1 MASELSARED
11 GSCSEL
17 AKPLYLQYLEKALQL
32 DQFLRQTSAIFNR
45 SISSDESEDG
55 LDDNPLLPQSGDPLM
70 QVKEEPPDTF
80 LGESSGAG
88 NSGMLN
94 THSLNGVLQ
103 PEPKSEKGSLYNFS
117 KLKKSRKWLKSIL
130 LSDDSSDTDSPSD
143 EDGEEEEEFSLSRE
157 ELHDMLRLHKYKKL
171 HQSKYSKDKELQQ
184 YQYYSA
190 GLLSTYD
197 PYYEQQRHLLG
208 PKKKKFKEEK
218 KIKGKLKKVKKKRR
232 RDEELSS
239 EESPRHH
246 HHQTKVFAKFSHDT
260 PPPGSKKKHLSIEQL
275 NARRRKVWLSI
286 VKKELP
292 KVSLANGSRSVTM
305 PENEIA
311 NQLSG
316 DLTLRAYKQK
326 ASARNLFLTNS
337 KKLAHQCMR
346 EVRRAAIQAQKNCKE
361 TLPRARRLTKE
372 MLLYW
377 KKYEKVEKEHRKRA
391 EKEALEQR
399 KLDEEMREAKRQQR
413 KLNFLITQTELY
425 AHFMSRKR
433 DIGHDGIQEEILRKL
448 EDSSTQRQIDIG
460 GGVVVNITQ
469 EDYDSNYYK
478 AQALK
483 NAEDAYQIHQARTR
497 SFDED
502 AKESRAAALRAA
514 NKSGTGFG
522 ESYSLANPSIRA
534 GEDIPQPTIFNGK
547 LKAYQLKGMNW
558 LANLYE
564 QGINGIL
571 ADEMGLGKTVQ
582 SIALLAHLAETVKFQ
597 SWCYLKIMS
606 FYFFLLFQVLPYW
619 GNPHDRKVIRKFW
632 SQKTLYT
639 QDAPFHVVI
648 TSYQLV
654 VQDVK
659 YFQRVK
665 WQYMVLDEAQALKS
679 SSSVRWKI
687 LLQFQ
692 CRNRLLLTGTPIQ
705 NTMAELWALLHF
717 IMPTLFDSHEEFNEW
732 FSKDIESHAENKSAI
747 DENQLSRLH
756 MILKPFMLR
765 RIKKDVE
772 NELSDKIEILMYC
785 QQTSRQK
792 LLYQALKNKISID
805 DLLQSSM
812 GTTQQAQTT
821 TSSLMNLVMQFRKVC
836 NHPELFERQETWSPF
851 HISLKPYQISK
862 FIYRH
867 GQIRVFNHSRD
878 RQAYSTS
885 YPIFRALNT
894 YMMLFGFVPLIF
906 RWLRVLLSPF
916 APDHIQQSL
925 FHRKGINEESCFSFL
940 RFIDVSPAEMANL
953 MNQGHLARWLAL
965 FLSLK
970 ASYRLHHMRS
980 WMETEEDKEQG
991 SCFLRNRDFLLD
1003 VNFPLSFPNL
1013 HSCTLLQNLVFSS
1026 HCKAVT
1032 GYSDHV
1038 IYRRRTATSC
1048 VRCCQVTELP
1058 SFLCMASPR
1067 VSPTDECSERYS
1079 QHLRYQAVLR
1089 YLKWRFGD
1097 REKCEQEYRLLL
1109 LYLQVT
1115 AVPLEFYCNDRS
1127 AEYER
1132 RALREGGSLEA
1143 KQCVLHGSPEL
1154 AADWLK
1160 QCSQFFPEHPGGLLG
1175 IRPQNGW
1182 SFIRIPDKE
1191 SLITDS
1197 GKLHALDLLL
1207 TRLKSQGHRVLIY
1220 SQMTRMID
1228 LLEEYMVY
1236 RKHTYMRL
1244 DGSSKISERRD
1255 MVADFQNRNDIF
1267 VFLLSTRAGGLGI
1280 NLTAADT
1287 VIFYDSDWNPTV
1299 DQQAMDRA
1307 HRLGQTKQVTV
1318 YRLICKGTIE
1328 ERILQRAKE
1337 KSEIQRMVISGGNFK
1352 PDTLKPKEVVSLLL
1366 DDEELEKKL
1375 RQRQEEKRQQEE
1387 TNRVKERKRKRE
1399 KYAEKKKKEDELDGK
1414 RKKENMN
1421 LVIPFVPSADN
1432 SNLSAD
1438 GDDSF
1443 ISVDSAMPSP
1453 FSEISISSELHMG
1466 SIPPDESSND
1476 MLVIVDDPASSAPQS
1491 RATNSPASIT
1501 GSVSDTVNGV
1511 SMQDSS
1517 LAVRGQSSRNRGRPK
1532 GGSKGGTGK
1541 GRSRKSIAGSAAAM
1555 AGAKAGAA
1563 AASAAA
1569 YAAYGYNVSKGM
1581 SASSPLQTAII
1592 RPSGLA
1598 DFGPSNASSP
1608 LSSPLSKG
1616 NSICGTPKSLNL
1628 TSSLITETSIR
1639 KQSKGAHTSGGR

>member
-1 MASELSARED
+1 MASELGARED

-70 QVKEEPPDTF
+70 QVKEEPPNSL

-143 EDGEEEEEFSLSRE
+143 EDGEEEEFSLSRE
-157 ELHDMLRLHKYKKL
+157 ELHNMLRLHKYKKL

-190 GLLSTYD
+190 GLLSTHD

-218 KIKGKLKKVKKKRR
+218 KLKGKLKKVKKKRR

-239 EESPRHH
+239 EESPRRH

-260 PPPGSKKKHLSIEQL
+260 PPPGSKKKHLTIEQL

-292 KVSLANGSRSVTM
+292 K
-305 PENEIA
+305 
-311 NQLSG
+311 
-316 DLTLRAYKQK
+316 AYKQK

-547 LKAYQLKGMNW
+547 LKGYQLKGMNW

-582 SIALLAHLAETVKFQ
+582 SIALLAHLAERENIWGPFLIISPASTLNNWHQEFARFVPKF
-597 SWCYLKIMS
+597 K
-606 FYFFLLFQVLPYW
+606 VLPYW

-812 GTTQQAQTT
+812 GTTQQAQST

-862 FIYRH
+862 FIYL
-867 GQIRVFNHSRD
+867 I
-878 RQAYSTS
+878 
-885 YPIFRALNT
+885 
-894 YMMLFGFVPLIF
+894 LFGFVAFIF

-970 ASYRLHHMRS
+970 ASYRLHHTRS
-980 WMETEEDKEQG
+980 WMETEGERQQG
-991 SCFLRNRDFLLD
+991 SCYLRNRDFLLD

-1038 IYRRRTATSC
+1038 IHRRRSATSC

-1058 SFLCMASPR
+1058 SFLCIASPR
-1067 VSPTDECSERYS
+1067 VS
-1079 QHLRYQAVLR
+1079 
-1089 YLKWRFGD
+1089 
-1097 REKCEQEYRLLL
+1097 
-1109 LYLQVT
+1109 
-1115 AVPLEFYCNDRS
+1115 
-1127 AEYER
+1127 
-1132 RALREGGSLEA
+1132 
-1143 KQCVLHGSPEL
+1143 
-1154 AADWLK
+1154 
-1160 QCSQFFPEHPGGLLG
+1160 
-1175 IRPQNGW
+1175 
-1182 SFIRIPDKE
+1182 
-1191 SLITDS
+1191 
-1197 GKLHALDLLL
+1197 
-1207 TRLKSQGHRVLIY
+1207 
-1220 SQMTRMID
+1220 
-1228 LLEEYMVY
+1228 
-1236 RKHTYMRL
+1236 
-1244 DGSSKISERRD
+1244 
-1255 MVADFQNRNDIF
+1255 
-1267 VFLLSTRAGGLGI
+1267 
-1280 NLTAADT
+1280 
-1287 VIFYDSDWNPTV
+1287 
-1299 DQQAMDRA
+1299 
-1307 HRLGQTKQVTV
+1307 
-1318 YRLICKGTIE
+1318 
-1328 ERILQRAKE
+1328 
-1337 KSEIQRMVISGGNFK
+1337 
-1352 PDTLKPKEVVSLLL
+1352 
-1366 DDEELEKKL
+1366 
-1375 RQRQEEKRQQEE
+1375 
-1387 TNRVKERKRKRE
+1387 
-1399 KYAEKKKKEDELDGK
+1399 
-1414 RKKENMN
+1414 
-1421 LVIPFVPSADN
+1421 
-1432 SNLSAD
+1432 
-1438 GDDSF
+1438 
-1443 ISVDSAMPSP
+1443 
-1453 FSEISISSELHMG
+1453 
-1466 SIPPDESSND
+1466 
-1476 MLVIVDDPASSAPQS
+1476 
-1491 RATNSPASIT
+1491 
-1501 GSVSDTVNGV
+1501 
-1511 SMQDSS
+1511 
-1517 LAVRGQSSRNRGRPK
+1517 
-1532 GGSKGGTGK
+1532 
-1541 GRSRKSIAGSAAAM
+1541 
-1555 AGAKAGAA
+1555 
-1563 AASAAA
+1563 
-1569 YAAYGYNVSKGM
+1569 
-1581 SASSPLQTAII
+1581 
-1592 RPSGLA
+1592 
-1598 DFGPSNASSP
+1598 
-1608 LSSPLSKG
+1608 
-1616 NSICGTPKSLNL
+1616 
-1628 TSSLITETSIR
+1628 
-1639 KQSKGAHTSGGR
+1639 

>member
-1 MASELSARED
+1 MASELGARED

-70 QVKEEPPDTF
+70 QVKEDPPNSL

-157 ELHDMLRLHKYKKL
+157 ELHNMLRLHKYKKL

-190 GLLSTYD
+190 GLLSTHD

-218 KIKGKLKKVKKKRR
+218 KLKGKLKKVKKKRR

-239 EESPRHH
+239 EESPRRH

-260 PPPGSKKKHLSIEQL
+260 PPPGSKKKHLTIEQL

-292 KVSLANGSRSVTM
+292 K
-305 PENEIA
+305 
-311 NQLSG
+311 
-316 DLTLRAYKQK
+316 AYKQK

-547 LKAYQLKGMNW
+547 LKGYQLKGMNW

-582 SIALLAHLAETVKFQ
+582 SIALLAHLAERENIWGPFLIISPASTLNNWHQEFARFVPKF
-597 SWCYLKIMS
+597 K
-606 FYFFLLFQVLPYW
+606 VLPYW

-878 RQAYSTS
+878 R
-885 YPIFRALNT
+885 
-894 YMMLFGFVPLIF
+894 
-906 RWLRVLLSPF
+906 WLRVLLSPF
-916 APDHIQQSL
+916 APDYIQQSL

-980 WMETEEDKEQG
+980 WMETEGEIQQG
-991 SCFLRNRDFLLD
+991 SRCLRNRDFLLD

-1038 IYRRRTATSC
+1038 IHRRRSATSC

-1058 SFLCMASPR
+1058 SFLSIASPR
-1067 VSPTDECSERYS
+1067 
-1079 QHLRYQAVLR
+1079 
-1089 YLKWRFGD
+1089 
-1097 REKCEQEYRLLL
+1097 
-1109 LYLQVT
+1109 VT

-1132 RALREGGSLEA
+1132 RALKEGGSLEA
-1143 KQCVLHGSPEL
+1143 KQCVLNGAPEL

-1160 QCSQFFPEHPGGLLG
+1160 QCSQFFPEYPGGLLG

-1414 RKKENMN
+1414 RKKEAMN

-1466 SIPPDESSND
+1466 SIPPDESSSD

-1501 GSVSDTVNGV
+1501 GSVSDTMNGV
-1511 SMQDSS
+1511 SMQDTP
-1517 LAVRGQSSRNRGRPK
+1517 LTGRGQSGRSRGRPK
-1532 GGSKGGTGK
+1532 GSGSGSKGGTGK

-1598 DFGPSNASSP
+1598 DFGPSSASSP

-1616 NSICGTPKSLNL
+1616 NSVCGTPKSLNL
-1628 TSSLITETSIR
+1628 TSSLISETPIR

>member
-1 MASELSARED
+1 MASELGARED

-70 QVKEEPPDTF
+70 QVKEEPPNSL
-80 LGESSGAG
+80 LGEPSGAG

-157 ELHDMLRLHKYKKL
+157 ELHNMLRLHKYKKL
-171 HQSKYSKDKELQQ
+171 HQSKYSKDKE
-184 YQYYSA
+184 
-190 GLLSTYD
+190 
-197 PYYEQQRHLLG
+197 
-208 PKKKKFKEEK
+208 
-218 KIKGKLKKVKKKRR
+218 
-232 RDEELSS
+232 
-239 EESPRHH
+239 
-246 HHQTKVFAKFSHDT
+246 
-260 PPPGSKKKHLSIEQL
+260 
-275 NARRRKVWLSI
+275 
-286 VKKELP
+286 
-292 KVSLANGSRSVTM
+292 
-305 PENEIA
+305 
-311 NQLSG
+311 
-316 DLTLRAYKQK
+316 AYKQK

-337 KKLAHQCMR
+337 KK
-346 EVRRAAIQAQKNCKE
+346 
-361 TLPRARRLTKE
+361 
-372 MLLYW
+372 
-377 KKYEKVEKEHRKRA
+377 
-391 EKEALEQR
+391 
-399 KLDEEMREAKRQQR
+399 AKRQQR

-547 LKAYQLKGMNW
+547 LKGYQLKGMNW

-564 QGINGIL
+564 QRENIWGPFLIISPASTLNNWHQEF
-571 ADEMGLGKTVQ
+571 ARFVP
-582 SIALLAHLAETVKFQ
+582 KF
-597 SWCYLKIMS
+597 K
-606 FYFFLLFQVLPYW
+606 
-619 GNPHDRKVIRKFW
+619 
-632 SQKTLYT
+632 KTLYT

-705 NTMAELWALLHF
+705 NTMAE
-717 IMPTLFDSHEEFNEW
+717 
-732 FSKDIESHAENKSAI
+732 
-747 DENQLSRLH
+747 
-756 MILKPFMLR
+756 
-765 RIKKDVE
+765 
-772 NELSDKIEILMYC
+772 IEILMYC

-821 TSSLMNLVMQFRKVC
+821 TSSLMNLVMQFRK
-836 NHPELFERQETWSPF
+836 
-851 HISLKPYQISK
+851 
-862 FIYRH
+862 
-867 GQIRVFNHSRD
+867 
-878 RQAYSTS
+878 
-885 YPIFRALNT
+885 
-894 YMMLFGFVPLIF
+894 
-906 RWLRVLLSPF
+906 
-916 APDHIQQSL
+916 
-925 FHRKGINEESCFSFL
+925 
-940 RFIDVSPAEMANL
+940 
-953 MNQGHLARWLAL
+953 
-965 FLSLK
+965 
-970 ASYRLHHMRS
+970 
-980 WMETEEDKEQG
+980 
-991 SCFLRNRDFLLD
+991 
-1003 VNFPLSFPNL
+1003 
-1013 HSCTLLQNLVFSS
+1013 NLVFSS

-1032 GYSDHV
+1032 GYTDHV
-1038 IYRRRTATSC
+1038 IHRRRSATSC

-1067 VSPTDECSERYS
+1067 
-1079 QHLRYQAVLR
+1079 
-1089 YLKWRFGD
+1089 
-1097 REKCEQEYRLLL
+1097 
-1109 LYLQVT
+1109 VT

-1143 KQCVLHGSPEL
+1143 KQCVLHGAPEL
-1154 AADWLK
+1154 AAEWLK
-1160 QCSQFFPEHPGGLLG
+1160 QCSQFFPEYPGGLLG

-1228 LLEEYMVY
+1228 LLE
-1236 RKHTYMRL
+1236 K
-1244 DGSSKISERRD
+1244 
-1255 MVADFQNRNDIF
+1255 F
-1267 VFLLSTRAGGLGI
+1267 GG
-1280 NLTAADT
+1280 
-1287 VIFYDSDWNPTV
+1287 
-1299 DQQAMDRA
+1299 
-1307 HRLGQTKQVTV
+1307 HK
-1318 YRLICKGTIE
+1318 
-1328 ERILQRAKE
+1328 
-1337 KSEIQRMVISGGNFK
+1337 
-1352 PDTLKPKEVVSLLL
+1352 
-1366 DDEELEKKL
+1366 
-1375 RQRQEEKRQQEE
+1375 
-1387 TNRVKERKRKRE
+1387 
-1399 KYAEKKKKEDELDGK
+1399 
-1414 RKKENMN
+1414 
-1421 LVIPFVPSADN
+1421 
-1432 SNLSAD
+1432 
-1438 GDDSF
+1438 
-1443 ISVDSAMPSP
+1443 
-1453 FSEISISSELHMG
+1453 
-1466 SIPPDESSND
+1466 
-1476 MLVIVDDPASSAPQS
+1476 
-1491 RATNSPASIT
+1491 
-1501 GSVSDTVNGV
+1501 
-1511 SMQDSS
+1511 
-1517 LAVRGQSSRNRGRPK
+1517 
-1532 GGSKGGTGK
+1532 
-1541 GRSRKSIAGSAAAM
+1541 
-1555 AGAKAGAA
+1555 
-1563 AASAAA
+1563 
-1569 YAAYGYNVSKGM
+1569 
-1581 SASSPLQTAII
+1581 
-1592 RPSGLA
+1592 
-1598 DFGPSNASSP
+1598 
-1608 LSSPLSKG
+1608 
-1616 NSICGTPKSLNL
+1616 
-1628 TSSLITETSIR
+1628 
-1639 KQSKGAHTSGGR
+1639 

>member
-1 MASELSARED
+1 MALDLDETED
-11 GSCSEL
+11 GVFTKL
-17 AKPLYLQYLEKALQL
+17 AKPLHLQYLEKSLKL
-32 DQFLRQTSAIFNR
+32 DAFLRQTAALFNR
-45 SISSDESEDG
+45 NISSDDSDDG
-55 LDDNPLLPQSGDPLM
+55 LEEDHSLTPSDTCGPLLR
-70 QVKEEPPDTF
+70 VKEEPLDSGERGEPCGAAGLGSLPDSRSF
-80 LGESSGAG
+80 NGA
-88 NSGMLN
+88 LL
-94 THSLNGVLQ
+94 HEQKVD
-103 PEPKSEKGSLYNFS
+103 KASLYNFT
-117 KLKKSRKWLKSIL
+117 KLKKSRKWLKSVL
-130 LSDDSSDTDSPSD
+130 LSDDTTDSDSNSD
-143 EDGEEEEEFSLSRE
+143 DEEFTLSKE
-157 ELHDMLRLHKYKKL
+157 ELHDMLRLHKHNKL
-171 HQSKYSKDKELQQ
+171 HQSKFHTDRELQQ

-190 GLLSTYD
+190 GLLSTHD
-197 PYYEQQRHLLG
+197 PFYEQQRHLLG
-208 PKKKKFKEEK
+208 PKKKKIKDEK
-218 KIKGKLKKVKKKRR
+218 KLKAKLKKVKKKKK
-232 RDEELSS
+232 RDEEFST
-239 EESPRHH
+239 EGRIY
-246 HHQTKVFAKFSHDT
+246 TNKIFAKFSHDA
-260 PPPGSKKKHLSIEQL
+260 PLPVSKKKHLTIEQL
-275 NARRRKVWLSI
+275 NARRRKVWLTI
-286 VKKELP
+286 AKKENP
-292 KVSLANGSRSVTM
+292 KAF
-305 PENEIA
+305 
-311 NQLSG
+311 
-316 DLTLRAYKQK
+316 KQK
-326 ASARNLFLTNS
+326 ASARNFVLTNA

-425 AHFMSRKR
+425 AHFMSRKHNA
-433 DIGHDGIQEEILRKL
+433 GNDGKQEEILRKL
-448 EDSSTQRQIDIG
+448 EDNSTYRQIDVG
-460 GGVVVNITQ
+460 GGVMVNVGQ
-469 EDYDSNYYK
+469 EEYDSDYYK
-478 AQALK
+478 TQALR
-483 NAEDAYQIHQARTR
+483 NAEEAFQIHQARTR
-497 SFDED
+497 LFDEE
-502 AKESRAAALRAA
+502 AKDSRCASLRASNSA
-514 NKSGTGFG
+514 GSGFG
-522 ESYSLANPSIRA
+522 ESYSLSNPSIRA
-534 GEDIPQPTIFNGK
+534 GDDIPQPTLFNGK
-547 LKAYQLKGMNW
+547 LKGYQLKGMNW

-582 SIALLAHLAETVKFQ
+582 SIALLAHLAERDNIWGPFLIISPASTLNNWHQEFTRFVPKF
-597 SWCYLKIMS
+597 K
-606 FYFFLLFQVLPYW
+606 VLPYW

-679 SSSVRWKI
+679 STSVRWKI

-785 QQTSRQK
+785 QLTSRQK
-792 LLYQALKNKISID
+792 LLYQALKNKISIE

-812 GTTQQAQTT
+812 GTAQQAQNT

-836 NHPELFERQETWSPF
+836 NHPDLFERQETRSPF
-851 HISLKPYQISK
+851 HMFLKPYVMSK
-862 FIYRH
+862 FLFRQGLIST
-867 GQIRVFNHSRD
+867 FNQCRT
-878 RQAYSTS
+878 RLLQ
-885 YPIFRALNT
+885 
-894 YMMLFGFVPLIF
+894 VP
-906 RWLRVLLSPF
+906 LSPF
-916 APDHIQQSL
+916 SPQHIHQSL
-925 FHRKGINEESCFSFL
+925 FHRKGNDESSCFSFL
-940 RFIDVSPAEMANL
+940 RFIDVSPAEMSNMML
-953 MNQGHLARWLAL
+953 QGTVVRWLAL

-970 ASYRLHHMRS
+970 SSYRLYLQRLWS
-980 WMETEEDKEQG
+980 VEEEEPKAK
-991 SCFLRNRDFLLD
+991 SKFLSNRDLVLWL
-1003 VNFPLSFPNL
+1003 NHPTSFPSAQN
-1013 HSCTLLQNLVFSS
+1013 SPVLQELVFTS
-1026 HCKAVT
+1026 HSPTVV
-1032 GYSDHV
+1032 SHNDVV
-1038 IYRRRTATSC
+1038 IHRRKSATSV
-1048 VRCCQVTELP
+1048 VRPCQATELP
-1058 SFLCMASPR
+1058 KFVFTY
-1067 VSPTDECSERYS
+1067 VSR
-1079 QHLRYQAVLR
+1079 
-1089 YLKWRFGD
+1089 
-1097 REKCEQEYRLLL
+1097 
-1109 LYLQVT
+1109 VT
-1115 AVPLEFYCNDRS
+1115 AVPMERYCNDRS
-1127 AEYER
+1127 AEYEWR
-1132 RALREGGSLEA
+1132 VTREGGSTTA
-1143 KQCVLHGSPEL
+1143 KQCFLYGSPEL
-1154 AADWLK
+1154 AASWTGRL
-1160 QCSQFFPEHPGGLLG
+1160 QAFFPSRPGGVVALHP
-1175 IRPQNGW
+1175 RHGW

-1191 SLITDS
+1191 TLITDS
-1197 GKLHALDLLL
+1197 GKLHTLDLLL

-1255 MVADFQNRNDIF
+1255 MVADFQSRTDIF

-1387 TNRVKERKRKRE
+1387 CNKVKDRKRKRE
-1399 KYAEKKKKEDELDGK
+1399 KYAEKKKEDEVDIKK
-1414 RKKENMN
+1414 RKEGVNI
-1421 LVIPFVPSADN
+1421 VIPFVPSADN

-1453 FSEISISSELHMG
+1453 FSEISLSSELQPG

-1476 MLVIVDDPASSAPQS
+1476 MLVIVDDPMSSAPQS
-1491 RATNSPASIT
+1491 RATNSPASVT
-1501 GSVSDTVNGV
+1501 GSVSDNMNGV
-1511 SMQDSS
+1511 STQDTSS
-1517 LAVRGQSSRNRGRPK
+1517 PGRGRSGRSRGRPK
-1532 GGSKGGTGK
+1532 GSGGGTKTAGK
-1541 GRSRKSIAGSAAAM
+1541 GRSRKSTAGSAAAM
-1555 AGAKAGAA
+1555 AGAMAGAA

-1569 YAAYGYNVSKGM
+1569 YAAYGYSVSKGIPAG
-1581 SASSPLQTAII
+1581 SALQPSLARSSGASSFVPT
-1592 RPSGLA
+1592 GT
-1598 DFGPSNASSP
+1598 SSP
-1608 LSSPLSKG
+1608 LSSPQAKSGAVPPSPQTLSYTSTHNPPTPTRKSKG
-1616 NSICGTPKSLNL
+1616 PTTP
-1628 TSSLITETSIR
+1628 
-1639 KQSKGAHTSGGR
+1639 GGR

>member
-1 MASELSARED
+1 MASEQGGGGDAAYSK
-11 GSCSEL
+11 L
-17 AKPLYLQYLEKALQL
+17 AKPLHLQFLERSLKL
-32 DQFLRQTSAIFNR
+32 DAFLRQTANIFNQDV
-45 SISSDESEDG
+45 SSDDS
-55 LDDNPLLPQSGDPLM
+55 DDALGEGPSLAPSNPHAPLLA
-70 QVKEEPPDTF
+70 VKEEPLDP
-80 LGESSGAG
+80 GEGPKGQCGGGLTECGA
-88 NSGMLN
+88 
-94 THSLNGVLQ
+94 LNGALLQ
-103 PEPKSEKGSLYNFS
+103 EHKADKASLYNFS
-117 KLKKSRKWLKSIL
+117 KLKKSRKWLKGIL
-130 LSDDSSDTDSPSD
+130 LSDDTTDSDSD
-143 EDGEEEEEFSLSRE
+143 SDDSDFSLSRE
-157 ELHDMLRLHKYKKL
+157 ELHDMLRLHKFIKL
-171 HQSKYSKDKELQQ
+171 HQSRFHADRELQQ
-184 YQYYSA
+184 YQYYST
-190 GLLSTYD
+190 GLLSTHD
-197 PYYEQQRHLLG
+197 PFYEQQRHLLG
-208 PKKKKFKEEK
+208 PKKKKIKEEK
-218 KIKGKLKKVKKKRR
+218 KFKAKLKKMKKKKKRGEDFSAEGR
-232 RDEELSS
+232 
-239 EESPRHH
+239 PYV
-246 HHQTKVFAKFSHDT
+246 TKIFAKFSHDAPLPMT
-260 PPPGSKKKHLSIEQL
+260 KKKHLTIEQL
-275 NARRRKVWLSI
+275 NARRRKVWLTI
-286 VKKELP
+286 AKKENP
-292 KVSLANGSRSVTM
+292 KAF
-305 PENEIA
+305 
-311 NQLSG
+311 
-316 DLTLRAYKQK
+316 KQK
-326 ASARNLFLTNS
+326 ASAKNFVLTNA

-425 AHFMSRKR
+425 AHFMGGKQKAAGG
-433 DIGHDGIQEEILRKL
+433 DCAQEEILRKL
-448 EDSSTQRQIDIG
+448 EDNTAQRQIDIG
-460 GGVVVNITQ
+460 GGVMVNVGQ
-469 EDYDSNYYK
+469 EDYDSEYYK
-478 AQALK
+478 AQALR
-483 NAEDAYQIHQARTR
+483 NAKEAYQIHQARTR
-497 SFDED
+497 LFDEE
-502 AKESRAAALRAA
+502 AKDSRSASLHVASA
-514 NKSGTGFG
+514 SGSGFG
-522 ESYSLANPSIRA
+522 ESYSLSNPSIQA

-547 LKAYQLKGMNW
+547 LKGYQLKGMNW

-582 SIALLAHLAETVKFQ
+582 SIALLAHLAERDNIWGPFLIISPASTLNNWHQEFTRFVPKF
-597 SWCYLKIMS
+597 K
-606 FYFFLLFQVLPYW
+606 VLPYW

-639 QDAPFHVVI
+639 QNAPFHVVI

-772 NELSDKIEILMYC
+772 NELSDKIEILTYC
-785 QQTSRQK
+785 QLTSRQR
-792 LLYQALKNKISID
+792 LLYQALKNKISIE

-812 GTTQQAQTT
+812 GTAQQAHST

-836 NHPELFERQETWSPF
+836 NHPDLFERQETRSPF
-851 HISLKPYQISK
+851 HMSLRPFIMSK
-862 FIYRH
+862 FL
-867 GQIRVFNHSRD
+867 F
-878 RQAYSTS
+878 RQGLLCSSSQWRTK
-885 YPIFRALNT
+885 L
-894 YMMLFGFVPLIF
+894 LQ
-906 RWLRVLLSPF
+906 VLLSPF
-916 APDHIQQSL
+916 SPHHIQQSL
-925 FHRKGINEESCFSFL
+925 FHRKSDNEGSCFSFL
-940 RFIDVSPAEMANL
+940 RFIDVSPAEMSNIML
-953 MNQGHLARWLAL
+953 QGTLVRWLAL

-970 ASYRLHHMRS
+970 SAYRLHHRRL
-980 WMETEEDKEQG
+980 WAVEGEDEEHEGEKKTGGNLRPNSQ
-991 SCFLRNRDFLLD
+991 FLSDRDFLLWM
-1003 VNFPLSFPNL
+1003 NRPTSFPNTRD
-1013 HSCTLLQNLVFSS
+1013 SPVFQDLVFTAYRPGLIG
-1026 HCKAVT
+1026 HKDVLI
-1032 GYSDHV
+1032 H
-1038 IYRRRTATSC
+1038 RRRCSSSTRRPCQPIEPPKFLLTA
-1048 VRCCQVTELP
+1048 V
-1058 SFLCMASPR
+1058 PR
-1067 VSPTDECSERYS
+1067 
-1079 QHLRYQAVLR
+1079 
-1089 YLKWRFGD
+1089 
-1097 REKCEQEYRLLL
+1097 
-1109 LYLQVT
+1109 VT
-1115 AVPLEFYCNDRS
+1115 AVPIEHYCADRS
-1127 AEYER
+1127 AEYEWR
-1132 RALREGGSLEA
+1132 VSREGGSLAA
-1143 KQCVLHGSPEL
+1143 KQCFLYGSPEL
-1154 AADWLK
+1154 ACAWAAR
-1160 QCSQFFPEHPGGLLG
+1160 SQAFHPQWPGGVMALYP
-1175 IRPQNGW
+1175 RHDW

-1191 SLITDS
+1191 TLITDS
-1197 GKLHALDLLL
+1197 GKLHTLDLLL

-1255 MVADFQNRNDIF
+1255 MVADFQSRTDIF

-1375 RQRQEEKRQQEE
+1375 RLRQEEKRQQEE
-1387 TNRVKERKRKRE
+1387 SSKVKDRKRKRE
-1399 KYAEKKKKEDELDGK
+1399 KYAEKRKKEDDLDAKK
-1414 RKKENMN
+1414 RKEGVN
-1421 LVIPFVPSADN
+1421 LVIPYAPSADN

-1443 ISVDSAMPSP
+1443 ISVDMDSAMPSP
-1453 FSEISISSELHMG
+1453 FSEISLSSELQPG

-1476 MLVIVDDPASSAPQS
+1476 MLVIVDEPVSSAPQS
-1491 RATNSPASIT
+1491 RATNSPASVT
-1501 GSVSDTVNGV
+1501 GSVSDNMNGV
-1511 SMQDSS
+1511 SVQDVSS
-1517 LAVRGQSSRNRGRPK
+1517 PGRGRSGRSRGRPR
-1532 GGSKGGTGK
+1532 GSGGTGK
-1541 GRSRKSIAGSAAAM
+1541 SGKKGRGRKSTAGSAAAM
-1555 AGAKAGAA
+1555 AGAMAGAA

-1569 YAAYGYNVSKGM
+1569 YAAYGYSVSKGLPT
-1581 SASSPLQTAII
+1581 SGTLQPTLARSTPTPSFNPSSTSSPQAKGSTVHPSSQTLAFGTSHVHHPPS
-1592 RPSGLA
+1592 RRGKAPSG
-1598 DFGPSNASSP
+1598 
-1608 LSSPLSKG
+1608 
-1616 NSICGTPKSLNL
+1616 
-1628 TSSLITETSIR
+1628 
-1639 KQSKGAHTSGGR
+1639 HGGR

>member
-1 MASELSARED
+1 MASELEATED
-11 GSCSEL
+11 GSSTDL
-17 AKPLYLQYLEKALQL
+17 AKPLYLQYLERALRL
-32 DQFLRQTSAIFNR
+32 DQFLRQTSAVFNR

-55 LDDNPLLPQSGDPLM
+55 LDETPLLPEAEDPSL
-70 QVKEEPPDTF
+70 QVKEEPMSPL
-80 LGESSGAG
+80 LGEPSGDGSTDLLSVHA
-88 NSGMLN
+88 
-94 THSLNGVLQ
+94 LNGILK
-103 PEPKSEKGSLYNFS
+103 PEPKSERGSFYNFS
-117 KLKKSRKWLKSIL
+117 KLKKSRKWLKNIL
-130 LSDDSSDTDSPSD
+130 LSEDSSDTDSLSE
-143 EDGEEEEEFSLSRE
+143 EDEEEFSLSKE
-157 ELHDMLRLHKYKKL
+157 ELHDMLRIHKYKKL
-171 HQSKYSKDKELQQ
+171 HQSKYLKDKELHQ

-190 GLLSTYD
+190 GLLSTHD
-197 PYYEQQRHLLG
+197 PFYEQQRHFLG
-208 PKKKKFKEEK
+208 PRKKKIKEEK
-218 KIKGKLKKVKKKRR
+218 KFKAKLKKVKKKRR
-232 RDEELSS
+232 REEDLSEDEL
-239 EESPRHH
+239 PRRHH
-246 HHQTKVFAKFSHDT
+246 HTKVFAKFSHDAPT
-260 PPPGSKKKHLSIEQL
+260 PVGKKKHLTLEQL
-275 NARRRKVWLSI
+275 NARRRKVWQMI

-292 KVSLANGSRSVTM
+292 K
-305 PENEIA
+305 
-311 NQLSG
+311 
-316 DLTLRAYKQK
+316 AYKQK
-326 ASARNLFLTNS
+326 VSARNLLLTNS

-372 MLLYW
+372 MSLYW
-377 KKYEKVEKEHRKRA
+377 KKYDKVEKEHRKRA

-425 AHFMSRKR
+425 AHFVSRKR
-433 DIGHDGIQEEILRKL
+433 ESGPDGIQEEILRKL
-448 EDSSTQRQIDIG
+448 EDSSSQEQVGAG
-460 GGVVVNITQ
+460 GSYLHLSQ
-469 EDYDSNYYK
+469 MDYDSDYYK
-478 AQALK
+478 SQALK
-483 NAEDAYQIHQARTR
+483 NAEEAFRIHQAQTR

-502 AKESRAAALRAA
+502 AKESRAAAQRVAIKLE
-514 NKSGTGFG
+514 SGFG

-547 LKAYQLKGMNW
+547 LKGYQLKGMNW

-582 SIALLAHLAETVKFQ
+582 SIALLAHLAERENIWGPFLIISPASTLNNWHQEFSRFVPKF
-597 SWCYLKIMS
+597 K
-606 FYFFLLFQVLPYW
+606 VLPYW
-619 GNPHDRKVIRKFW
+619 GSPHERKVIRKFW
-632 SQKTLYT
+632 GQKTLYT
-639 QDAPFHVVI
+639 QEAPFHVVI

-717 IMPTLFDSHEEFNEW
+717 IMPTLFDSHDEFSEW

-785 QQTSRQK
+785 SLTTRQK

-812 GTTQQAQTT
+812 GTAQQAQNT

-836 NHPELFERQETWSPF
+836 NHSELFERQETWSPF
-851 HISLKPYQISK
+851 HFSLRPYQISK
-862 FIYRH
+862 FLFRH
-867 GQIRVFNHSRD
+867 GNINCLNWSR
-878 RQAYSTS
+878 
-885 YPIFRALNT
+885 N
-894 YMMLFGFVPLIF
+894 
-906 RWLRVLLSPF
+906 RWLRVMLSPF

-925 FHRKGINEESCFSFL
+925 FHRNGSDKESCFSFL
-940 RFIDVSPAEMANL
+940 RFIDVCPAEIGNL
-953 MNQGHLARWLAL
+953 MLRGHLARWLAL

-970 ASYRLHHMRS
+970 AAYRLHNARVWDEGSQSDSLNSYLTNRS
-980 WMETEEDKEQG
+980 LILW
-991 SCFLRNRDFLLD
+991 
-1003 VNFPLSFPNL
+1003 VNFALSFPNL
-1013 HSCTLLQNLVFSS
+1013 HSSSTLQELVFTS
-1026 HCKAVT
+1026 HCRPISGRGDYVLHGRKSGQSQVL
-1032 GYSDHV
+1032 H
-1038 IYRRRTATSC
+1038 
-1048 VRCCQVTELP
+1048 CQITQFP
-1058 SFLCMASPR
+1058 SFLYVASP
-1067 VSPTDECSERYS
+1067 
-1079 QHLRYQAVLR
+1079 L
-1089 YLKWRFGD
+1089 
-1097 REKCEQEYRLLL
+1097 
-1109 LYLQVT
+1109 VT
-1115 AVPLEFYCNDRS
+1115 ASPIDIYCNDRS

-1132 RALREGGSLEA
+1132 REFREGGGPVSR
-1143 KQCVLHGSPEL
+1143 QCLMFGAPEL
-1154 AADWLK
+1154 YADWPKRQL
-1160 QCSQFFPEHPGGLLG
+1160 QFFPASPGGLMT
-1175 IRPQNGW
+1175 IKPCNGW
-1182 SFIRIPDKE
+1182 SYIKIPDKE

-1197 GKLHALDLLL
+1197 GKLYALDLLL
-1207 TRLKSQGHRVLIY
+1207 TRLKSHGHRVLIY

-1255 MVADFQNRNDIF
+1255 MVADFQSRTDIF

-1337 KSEIQRMVISGGNFK
+1337 KSEIQRVVISGGNFK

-1387 TNRVKERKRKRE
+1387 TNKVKERKRKRE
-1399 KYAEKKKKEDELDGK
+1399 KYAEKKKKEDEVDGR
-1414 RKKENMN
+1414 RKKDGGN
-1421 LVIPFVPSADN
+1421 LVIPFLPSADN

-1438 GDDSF
+1438 GEDSF

-1453 FSEISISSELHMG
+1453 FSEISISSELHTG
-1466 SIPPDESSND
+1466 SIAPDESSND
-1476 MLVIVDDPASSAPQS
+1476 MLVIVDDPSSSAQQS
-1491 RATNSPASIT
+1491 RGTNSPASIT
-1501 GSVSDTVNGV
+1501 GSVSENLNGISNQETPNSARVN
-1511 SMQDSS
+1511 
-1517 LAVRGQSSRNRGRPK
+1517 SSRNRGRAK
-1532 GGSKGGTGK
+1532 AGANSSKGGK
-1541 GRSRKSIAGSAAAM
+1541 SRSRKSTAGSAAAI
-1555 AGAKAGAA
+1555 AGAMAGAA

-1569 YAAYGYNVSKGM
+1569 YAAYGYNVSKGLP
-1581 SASSPLQTAII
+1581 ASSPLQTSLL
-1592 RPSGLA
+1592 RTSGIS
-1598 DFGPSNASSP
+1598 DFGPINTSSP
-1608 LSSPLSKG
+1608 INSPLSKG
-1616 NSICGTPKSLNL
+1616 TPKINNPIGLAPETPTRRHGK
-1628 TSSLITETSIR
+1628 TSSTP
-1639 KQSKGAHTSGGR
+1639 GGL

>member
-1 MASELSARED
+1 MS
-11 GSCSEL
+11 
-17 AKPLYLQYLEKALQL
+17 
-32 DQFLRQTSAIFNR
+32 F
-45 SISSDESEDG
+45 SD
-55 LDDNPLLPQSGDPLM
+55 
-70 QVKEEPPDTF
+70 
-80 LGESSGAG
+80 
-88 NSGMLN
+88 
-94 THSLNGVLQ
+94 
-103 PEPKSEKGSLYNFS
+103 
-117 KLKKSRKWLKSIL
+117 
-130 LSDDSSDTDSPSD
+130 
-143 EDGEEEEEFSLSRE
+143 
-157 ELHDMLRLHKYKKL
+157 
-171 HQSKYSKDKELQQ
+171 
-184 YQYYSA
+184 
-190 GLLSTYD
+190 
-197 PYYEQQRHLLG
+197 
-208 PKKKKFKEEK
+208 
-218 KIKGKLKKVKKKRR
+218 
-232 RDEELSS
+232 
-239 EESPRHH
+239 
-246 HHQTKVFAKFSHDT
+246 
-260 PPPGSKKKHLSIEQL
+260 
-275 NARRRKVWLSI
+275 
-286 VKKELP
+286 
-292 KVSLANGSRSVTM
+292 
-305 PENEIA
+305 
-311 NQLSG
+311 
-316 DLTLRAYKQK
+316 
-326 ASARNLFLTNS
+326 
-337 KKLAHQCMR
+337 
-346 EVRRAAIQAQKNCKE
+346 
-361 TLPRARRLTKE
+361 
-372 MLLYW
+372 
-377 KKYEKVEKEHRKRA
+377 
-391 EKEALEQR
+391 
-399 KLDEEMREAKRQQR
+399 
-413 KLNFLITQTELY
+413 
-425 AHFMSRKR
+425 
-433 DIGHDGIQEEILRKL
+433 
-448 EDSSTQRQIDIG
+448 
-460 GGVVVNITQ
+460 
-469 EDYDSNYYK
+469 
-478 AQALK
+478 
-483 NAEDAYQIHQARTR
+483 QARTR

-547 LKAYQLKGMNW
+547 LKGYQLKGMNW

-582 SIALLAHLAETVKFQ
+582 SIALLAHLAERENIWGPFLIISPASTLNNWHQEFARFVPKF
-597 SWCYLKIMS
+597 K
-606 FYFFLLFQVLPYW
+606 VLPYW

-878 RQAYSTS
+878 R
-885 YPIFRALNT
+885 
-894 YMMLFGFVPLIF
+894 
-906 RWLRVLLSPF
+906 WLRVLLSPF

-980 WMETEEDKEQG
+980 WVETEGEKQQV
-991 SCFLRNRDFLLD
+991 SHCLRSRDFLLD

-1038 IYRRRTATSC
+1038 IHRRRSATSC

-1058 SFLCMASPR
+1058 SFLCIASPR
-1067 VSPTDECSERYS
+1067 
-1079 QHLRYQAVLR
+1079 
-1089 YLKWRFGD
+1089 
-1097 REKCEQEYRLLL
+1097 
-1109 LYLQVT
+1109 VT

-1132 RALREGGSLEA
+1132 RALKEGGSLEA
-1143 KQCVLHGSPEL
+1143 KQCVLHGAPEL
-1154 AADWLK
+1154 AAAWLK
-1160 QCSQFFPEHPGGLLG
+1160 QSSQFFPGHPGGLLG

-1414 RKKENMN
+1414 RKKEGMN

-1466 SIPPDESSND
+1466 SIPPDESSSD

-1501 GSVSDTVNGV
+1501 GSVSDTINGI
-1511 SMQDSS
+1511 SMQDTS
-1517 LAVRGQSSRNRGRPK
+1517 LTGRGQSCRSRGRPK
-1532 GGSKGGTGK
+1532 GAGGGSKGGTGK

-1598 DFGPSNASSP
+1598 DFGPSSASSP

-1616 NSICGTPKSLNL
+1616 NSVCGTPKSLNL
-1628 TSSLITETSIR
+1628 TSSLISETPIR

>member
-1 MASELSARED
+1 MASELGARDD
-11 GSCSEL
+11 GGCTEL
-17 AKPLYLQYLEKALQL
+17 AKPLYLQYLERALRL
-32 DQFLRQTSAIFNR
+32 DHFLRQTSAIFNR
-45 SISSDESEDG
+45 NISSDDSEDG
-55 LDDNPLLPQSGDPLM
+55 LDDSNPLLPQSGDPLI
-70 QVKEEPPDTF
+70 QVKEEPPNSL
-80 LGESSGAG
+80 LGETSGAG
-88 NSGMLN
+88 SSGMLN
-94 THSLNGVLQ
+94 TYSLNGVLQ
-103 PEPKSEKGSLYNFS
+103 SESKCDKGNLYNFS

-130 LSDDSSDTDSPSD
+130 LSDESSEADSQS
-143 EDGEEEEEFSLSRE
+143 EDDDEEELNLSRE
-157 ELHDMLRLHKYKKL
+157 ELHNMLRLHKYKKL
-171 HQSKYSKDKELQQ
+171 HQNKYSKDKELQQ

-197 PYYEQQRHLLG
+197 PFYEQQRHLLG

-218 KIKGKLKKVKKKRR
+218 KLKAKLKKVKKKRR

-239 EESPRHH
+239 EESPRRH
-246 HHQTKVFAKFSHDT
+246 HHQTKVFAKFSHDA
-260 PPPGSKKKHLSIEQL
+260 PPPGTKKKHLSIEQL

-292 KVSLANGSRSVTM
+292 KAN
-305 PENEIA
+305 
-311 NQLSG
+311 
-316 DLTLRAYKQK
+316 KQK

-337 KKLAHQCMR
+337 RKLAHQCMK
-346 EVRRAAIQAQKNCKE
+346 EVRRAALQAQKNCKE

-433 DIGHDGIQEEILRKL
+433 DMGHDGIQEEILRKL

-469 EDYDSNYYK
+469 EDYDSNHFK

-483 NAEDAYQIHQARTR
+483 NAENAYHIHQARTR

-547 LKAYQLKGMNW
+547 LKGYQLKGMNW

-582 SIALLAHLAETVKFQ
+582 SIALLAHLAERENIWGPFLIISPASTLNNWHQEFTRFVPKF
-597 SWCYLKIMS
+597 K
-606 FYFFLLFQVLPYW
+606 VLPYW
-619 GNPHDRKVIRKFW
+619 GNPHDRKVIRRFW

-679 SSSVRWKI
+679 SSSFGLCCI
-687 LLQFQ
+687 SLCQHYLIHM
-692 CRNRLLLTGTPIQ
+692 RNLMNGFPRTLRAMPKTNLLL
-705 NTMAELWALLHF
+705 M
-717 IMPTLFDSHEEFNEW
+717 
-732 FSKDIESHAENKSAI
+732 
-747 DENQLSRLH
+747 R
-756 MILKPFMLR
+756 
-765 RIKKDVE
+765 
-772 NELSDKIEILMYC
+772 IEILMYC
-785 QQTSRQK
+785 QLTSRQK
-792 LLYQALKNKISID
+792 LLYQALKNKISIE

-812 GTTQQAQTT
+812 GSTQQAQNT

-851 HISLKPYQISK
+851 HISLKPYHISK

-878 RQAYSTS
+878 R
-885 YPIFRALNT
+885 
-894 YMMLFGFVPLIF
+894 
-906 RWLRVLLSPF
+906 WLRVLSPF
-916 APDHIQQSL
+916 APDYIQQSL

-940 RFIDVSPAEMANL
+940 RFIDISPAEMANL
-953 MNQGHLARWLAL
+953 MLQGLLARWLAL

-970 ASYRLHHMRS
+970 ASYRLHQLRS
-980 WMETEEDKEQG
+980 WGAPEGESHQRY
-991 SCFLRNRDFLLD
+991 LRNKDFLLG

-1013 HSCTLLQNLVFSS
+1013 CSCPLLKSLVFSS
-1026 HCKAVT
+1026 HCKAVS
-1032 GYSDHV
+1032 GYSDQVVHQ
-1038 IYRRRTATSC
+1038 RRSATSSLR
-1048 VRCCQVTELP
+1048 RCLLTELP
-1058 SFLCMASPR
+1058 SFLCVASPR
-1067 VSPTDECSERYS
+1067 
-1079 QHLRYQAVLR
+1079 
-1089 YLKWRFGD
+1089 
-1097 REKCEQEYRLLL
+1097 
-1109 LYLQVT
+1109 VT
-1115 AVPLEFYCNDRS
+1115 AVPLDSYCNDRS

-1132 RALREGGSLEA
+1132 RVLKEGGSLAA
-1143 KQCVLHGSPEL
+1143 KQCLLNGAPEL
-1154 AADWLK
+1154 AADWLNRR
-1160 QCSQFFPEHPGGLLG
+1160 SQFFPEPAGGLWS

-1182 SFIRIPDKE
+1182 SFIRIPGKE

-1197 GKLHALDLLL
+1197 GKLYALDVLL

-1375 RQRQEEKRQQEE
+1375 RLRQEEKRQQEE

-1414 RKKENMN
+1414 RRKEGVN

-1453 FSEISISSELHMG
+1453 FSEISISSELHTG
-1466 SIPPDESSND
+1466 SIPLDESSSD

-1501 GSVSDTVNGV
+1501 GSVSDTVNGI
-1511 SMQDSS
+1511 SIQEMP
-1517 LAVRGQSSRNRGRPK
+1517 AAGRGHSARSRGRPK
-1532 GGSKGGTGK
+1532 GSGSTAKGAGK
-1541 GRSRKSIAGSAAAM
+1541 GRSRKSTAGSAAAM

-1569 YAAYGYNVSKGM
+1569 YAAYGYNVSKGI
-1581 SASSPLQTAII
+1581 SASSPLQTSLV
-1592 RPSGLA
+1592 RPAGLA
-1598 DFGPSNASSP
+1598 DFGPSSASSP

-1616 NSICGTPKSLNL
+1616 NNVPGNPKNL
-1628 TSSLITETSIR
+1628 HMTSSLAPDSLVR
-1639 KQSKGAHTSGGR
+1639 KQGKGTNPSGGR

>member
-1 MASELSARED
+1 MASELGARDD
-11 GSCSEL
+11 GGCTEL
-17 AKPLYLQYLEKALQL
+17 AKPLYLQYLERALRL
-32 DQFLRQTSAIFNR
+32 DHFLRQTSAIFNR
-45 SISSDESEDG
+45 NISSDDSEDG
-55 LDDNPLLPQSGDPLM
+55 LDDSNPLLPQSGDPLI
-70 QVKEEPPDTF
+70 QVKEEPPNSL
-80 LGESSGAG
+80 LGETSGAG
-88 NSGMLN
+88 SSGMLN
-94 THSLNGVLQ
+94 TYSLNGVLQ
-103 PEPKSEKGSLYNFS
+103 SESKCDKGNLYNFS

-130 LSDDSSDTDSPSD
+130 LSDESSEADSQS
-143 EDGEEEEEFSLSRE
+143 EDDDEEELNLSRE
-157 ELHDMLRLHKYKKL
+157 ELHNMLRLHKYKKL
-171 HQSKYSKDKELQQ
+171 HQNKYSKDKELQQ

-197 PYYEQQRHLLG
+197 PFYEQQRHLLG

-218 KIKGKLKKVKKKRR
+218 KLKAKLKKVKKKRR

-239 EESPRHH
+239 EESPRRH
-246 HHQTKVFAKFSHDT
+246 HHQTKVFAKFSHDA
-260 PPPGSKKKHLSIEQL
+260 PPPGTKKKHLSIEQL

-292 KVSLANGSRSVTM
+292 KAN
-305 PENEIA
+305 
-311 NQLSG
+311 
-316 DLTLRAYKQK
+316 KQK

-337 KKLAHQCMR
+337 RKLAHQCMK
-346 EVRRAAIQAQKNCKE
+346 EVRRAALQAQKNCKE

-433 DIGHDGIQEEILRKL
+433 DMGHDGIQEEILRKL

-469 EDYDSNYYK
+469 EDYDSNHFK

-483 NAEDAYQIHQARTR
+483 NAENAYHIHQARTR

-547 LKAYQLKGMNW
+547 LKGYQLKGMNW

-582 SIALLAHLAETVKFQ
+582 SIALLAHLAERENIWGPFLIISPASTLNNWHQEFTRFVPKF
-597 SWCYLKIMS
+597 K
-606 FYFFLLFQVLPYW
+606 VLPYW
-619 GNPHDRKVIRKFW
+619 GNPHDRKVIRRFW
-632 SQKTLYT
+632 SQ
-639 QDAPFHVVI
+639 
-648 TSYQLV
+648 
-654 VQDVK
+654 
-659 YFQRVK
+659 
-665 WQYMVLDEAQALKS
+665 
-679 SSSVRWKI
+679 
-687 LLQFQ
+687 
-692 CRNRLLLTGTPIQ
+692 
-705 NTMAELWALLHF
+705 LWALLHF

-785 QQTSRQK
+785 QLTSRQK
-792 LLYQALKNKISID
+792 LLYQALKNKISIE

-812 GTTQQAQTT
+812 GSTQQAQNT

-851 HISLKPYQISK
+851 HISLKPYHISK

-878 RQAYSTS
+878 R
-885 YPIFRALNT
+885 
-894 YMMLFGFVPLIF
+894 
-906 RWLRVLLSPF
+906 WLRVLSPF
-916 APDHIQQSL
+916 APDYIQQSL

-940 RFIDVSPAEMANL
+940 RFIDISPAEMANL
-953 MNQGHLARWLAL
+953 MLQGLLARWLAL

-970 ASYRLHHMRS
+970 ASYRLYQLRS
-980 WMETEEDKEQG
+980 WGEPEGESHQRY
-991 SCFLRNRDFLLD
+991 LRNKDFLLG

-1013 HSCTLLQNLVFSS
+1013 CSCPLLKSLVFSS
-1026 HCKAVT
+1026 HCKAVS
-1032 GYSDHV
+1032 GYSDQVVHQ
-1038 IYRRRTATSC
+1038 RRSATSSLR
-1048 VRCCQVTELP
+1048 RCLLTELP
-1058 SFLCMASPR
+1058 SFLCVASPR
-1067 VSPTDECSERYS
+1067 
-1079 QHLRYQAVLR
+1079 
-1089 YLKWRFGD
+1089 
-1097 REKCEQEYRLLL
+1097 
-1109 LYLQVT
+1109 VT
-1115 AVPLEFYCNDRS
+1115 AVPLDSYCNDRS

-1132 RALREGGSLEA
+1132 RVLKEGGSLAA
-1143 KQCVLHGSPEL
+1143 KQCLLNGAPEL
-1154 AADWLK
+1154 AADWLNRR
-1160 QCSQFFPEHPGGLLG
+1160 SQFFPEPAGGLWS

-1182 SFIRIPDKE
+1182 SFIRIPGKE

-1197 GKLHALDLLL
+1197 GKLYALDVLL

-1375 RQRQEEKRQQEE
+1375 RLRQEEKRQQEE

-1399 KYAEKKKKEDELDGK
+1399 KYAEK
-1414 RKKENMN
+1414 
-1421 LVIPFVPSADN
+1421 
-1432 SNLSAD
+1432 
-1438 GDDSF
+1438 
-1443 ISVDSAMPSP
+1443 
-1453 FSEISISSELHMG
+1453 ISISSELHTG
-1466 SIPPDESSND
+1466 SIPLDESSSD

-1501 GSVSDTVNGV
+1501 GSVSDTVNGI
-1511 SMQDSS
+1511 SIQEMP
-1517 LAVRGQSSRNRGRPK
+1517 AAGRGHSARSRGRPK
-1532 GGSKGGTGK
+1532 GSGSTAKGAGK
-1541 GRSRKSIAGSAAAM
+1541 GRSRKSTAGSAAAM

-1569 YAAYGYNVSKGM
+1569 YAAYGYNVSKGI
-1581 SASSPLQTAII
+1581 SASSPLQTSLV
-1592 RPSGLA
+1592 RPAGLA
-1598 DFGPSNASSP
+1598 DFGPSSASSP

-1616 NSICGTPKSLNL
+1616 NNVPGTPKNFHM
-1628 TSSLITETSIR
+1628 TSSLAPDSLVR
-1639 KQSKGAHTSGGR
+1639 KQGKGTNPSGGR

>member
-1 MASELSARED
+1 MASELDEAED
-11 GSCSEL
+11 GGYTEL
-17 AKPLYLQYLEKALQL
+17 ARPLHMQYLERALKL
-32 DQFLRQTSAIFNR
+32 DAFLRQTAAFFNKNA
-45 SISSDESEDG
+45 SSEDSDDG
-55 LDDNPLLPQSGDPLM
+55 LEHDSSLVNSESCSSLLL
-70 QVKEEPPDTF
+70 VKEKTLGQDEDQSCRT
-80 LGESSGAG
+80 GESQTMPES
-88 NSGMLN
+88 N
-94 THSLNGVLQ
+94 SLNGALIQ
-103 PEPKSEKGSLYNFS
+103 DHKIDKGSLYNFS
-117 KLKKSRKWLKSIL
+117 KLKKTRKWLKGIL
-130 LSDDSSDTDSPSD
+130 LSDDTTDTDSDTDD
-143 EDGEEEEEFSLSRE
+143 EEFTLSKE
-157 ELHDMLRLHKYKKL
+157 ELQDMLRLHKFKKL
-171 HQSKYSKDKELQQ
+171 HQNKFSLDKELQQ
-184 YQYYSA
+184 YQYYSV
-190 GLLSTYD
+190 GVLSTHD
-197 PYYEQQRHLLG
+197 PFYEQQRHLLG
-208 PKKKKFKEEK
+208 PRKKKIKEEK
-218 KIKGKLKKVKKKRR
+218 KLKAKLKKVKKKKK
-232 RDEELSS
+232 RDEDYAAEGWQY
-239 EESPRHH
+239 P
-246 HHQTKVFAKFSHDT
+246 TKIFAKFSQDSPT
-260 PPPGSKKKHLSIEQL
+260 PVSKKKHLTIEQL
-275 NARRRKVWLSI
+275 MARRKKVWLTI
-286 VKKELP
+286 AKKENP
-292 KVSLANGSRSVTM
+292 KAF
-305 PENEIA
+305 
-311 NQLSG
+311 
-316 DLTLRAYKQK
+316 KQK
-326 ASARNLFLTNS
+326 VSARNLVLTNA

-433 DIGHDGIQEEILRKL
+433 NMGSDGMQEEILRKL
-448 EDSSTQRQIDIG
+448 EDNSMLRQIDIG
-460 GGVVVNITQ
+460 GGVMVNVSH
-469 EDYDSNYYK
+469 EDYDSEYYK
-478 AQALK
+478 SQALK

-497 SFDED
+497 MFDEE
-502 AKESRAAALRAA
+502 AKDSRSASLQVA
-514 NKSGTGFG
+514 NNTGTGFG

-534 GEDIPQPTIFNGK
+534 GEDIPQPTIFHGK
-547 LKAYQLKGMNW
+547 LKGYQLKGMNW

-582 SIALLAHLAETVKFQ
+582 SIALLAHLAERDNIWGPFLIISPASTLNNWHQEFTRFVPKF
-597 SWCYLKIMS
+597 K
-606 FYFFLLFQVLPYW
+606 VLPYW

-679 SSSVRWKI
+679 SASVRWKI

-732 FSKDIESHAENKSAI
+732 FSRDIESHAENKSAI

-785 QQTSRQK
+785 QLTSRQK
-792 LLYQALKNKISID
+792 LLYQALKNKISIE

-812 GTTQQAQTT
+812 GTTQQAQNT

-836 NHPELFERQETWSPF
+836 NHPDLFERQETRSPF
-851 HISLKPYQISK
+851 HMSLKPYIMSK
-862 FIYRH
+862 FLFRNGLI
-867 GQIRVFNHSRD
+867 
-878 RQAYSTS
+878 STS
-885 YPIFRALNT
+885 NQCRSRL
-894 YMMLFGFVPLIF
+894 LQ
-906 RWLRVLLSPF
+906 VLLSPF
-916 APDHIQQSL
+916 APDHIHQSL
-925 FHRKGINEESCFSFL
+925 MHRKGNDESSCFSFL
-940 RFIDVSPAEMANL
+940 RFIDVTPSD
-953 MNQGHLARWLAL
+953 MNNIMLQGTLIRWLAL

-970 ASYRLHHMRS
+970 SSYRLYHKRQWDAS
-980 WMETEEDKEQG
+980 ENEG
-991 SCFLRNRDFLLD
+991 SNAKSNYL
-1003 VNFPLSFPNL
+1003 VNKALILWVNSPTSFVNVNSSPV
-1013 HSCTLLQNLVFSS
+1013 LQELIFTR
-1026 HCKAVT
+1026 HTKAVVGHT
-1032 GYSDHV
+1032 DIIVH
-1038 IYRRRTATSC
+1038 RRKSATSTI
-1048 VRCCQVTELP
+1048 RHCQETELP
-1058 SFLCMASPR
+1058 KFLFCSIPR
-1067 VSPTDECSERYS
+1067 VS
-1079 QHLRYQAVLR
+1079 
-1089 YLKWRFGD
+1089 
-1097 REKCEQEYRLLL
+1097 
-1109 LYLQVT
+1109 
-1115 AVPLEFYCNDRS
+1115 AVPMEQYCNDRS
-1127 AEYER
+1127 AEYEW
-1132 RALREGGSLEA
+1132 AAMKEGGNFMA
-1143 KQCVLHGSPEL
+1143 KQCFLYGDPALATNRVGRLPE
-1154 AADWLK
+1154 
-1160 QCSQFFPEHPGGLLG
+1160 FFPESPGGVMA
-1175 IRPQNGW
+1175 INPRHGW
-1182 SFIRIPDKE
+1182 SFIKIPDKE

-1197 GKLHALDLLL
+1197 GKLHTLDLLL

-1255 MVADFQNRNDIF
+1255 MVADFQSRTDIF

-1387 TNRVKERKRKRE
+1387 SSKVKDRKRKRE
-1399 KYAEKKKKEDELDGK
+1399 KYAEKKKKEDEMDIK
-1414 RKKENMN
+1414 RRKEGMN
-1421 LVIPFVPSADN
+1421 IVIPFLPSADN

-1443 ISVDSAMPSP
+1443 ISVDSALPSP
-1453 FSEISISSELHMG
+1453 FSEISMSSELQAG
-1466 SIPPDESSND
+1466 SIPPDESSSD
-1476 MLVIVDDPASSAPQS
+1476 MLVIVDDPMSSAPQS
-1491 RATNSPASIT
+1491 RATNSPASVT
-1501 GSVSDTVNGV
+1501 GSVSDNMNGV
-1511 SMQDSS
+1511 SSQDTCSPG
-1517 LAVRGQSSRNRGRPK
+1517 RGRSARNRGRPK
-1532 GGSKGGTGK
+1532 GSSGGTKSAGK
-1541 GRSRKSIAGSAAAM
+1541 GRSRKSTAGSAAAM
-1555 AGAKAGAA
+1555 AGAMAGAA

-1569 YAAYGYNVSKGM
+1569 YAAYGYSVSKGIGNT
-1581 SASSPLQTAII
+1581 STLQPSLARSSCTGNFLPSGSSSPLTSPQGKAGIV
-1592 RPSGLA
+1592 P
-1598 DFGPSNASSP
+1598 SSP
-1608 LSSPLSKG
+1608 QTISHVNPAAINRKHKGLSSL
-1616 NSICGTPKSLNL
+1616 
-1628 TSSLITETSIR
+1628 
-1639 KQSKGAHTSGGR
+1639 GGR

>member
-1 MASELSARED
+1 MASELGARDD
-11 GSCSEL
+11 GGCTEL
-17 AKPLYLQYLEKALQL
+17 AKPLYLQYLERALRL
-32 DQFLRQTSAIFNR
+32 DHFLRQTSAIFNR
-45 SISSDESEDG
+45 NISSDDSEDG
-55 LDDNPLLPQSGDPLM
+55 LDDSNPLLPQSGDPLI
-70 QVKEEPPDTF
+70 QVKEEPPNSL
-80 LGESSGAG
+80 LGETSGAG
-88 NSGMLN
+88 SSGMLN
-94 THSLNGVLQ
+94 TYSLNGVLQ
-103 PEPKSEKGSLYNFS
+103 SESKCDKGNLYNFS

-130 LSDDSSDTDSPSD
+130 LSDESSEADSQS
-143 EDGEEEEEFSLSRE
+143 EDDDEEELNLSRE
-157 ELHDMLRLHKYKKL
+157 ELHNMLRLHKYKKL
-171 HQSKYSKDKELQQ
+171 HQNKYSKDKELQQ

-197 PYYEQQRHLLG
+197 PFYEQQRHLLG

-218 KIKGKLKKVKKKRR
+218 KLKAKLKKVKKKRR

-239 EESPRHH
+239 EESPRRH
-246 HHQTKVFAKFSHDT
+246 HHQTKVFAKFSHDA
-260 PPPGSKKKHLSIEQL
+260 PPPGTKKKHLSIEQL

-292 KVSLANGSRSVTM
+292 KAN
-305 PENEIA
+305 
-311 NQLSG
+311 
-316 DLTLRAYKQK
+316 KQK

-337 KKLAHQCMR
+337 RKLAHQCMK
-346 EVRRAAIQAQKNCKE
+346 EVRRAALQAQKNCKE

-433 DIGHDGIQEEILRKL
+433 DMGHDGIQEEILRKL

-469 EDYDSNYYK
+469 EDYDSNHFK

-483 NAEDAYQIHQARTR
+483 NAENAYHIHQAR
-497 SFDED
+497 
-502 AKESRAAALRAA
+502 
-514 NKSGTGFG
+514 
-522 ESYSLANPSIRA
+522 
-534 GEDIPQPTIFNGK
+534 
-547 LKAYQLKGMNW
+547 
-558 LANLYE
+558 
-564 QGINGIL
+564 GINGIL

-582 SIALLAHLAETVKFQ
+582 SIALLAHLAERENIWGPFLIISPASTLNNWHQEFTRFVPKF
-597 SWCYLKIMS
+597 K
-606 FYFFLLFQVLPYW
+606 VLPYW
-619 GNPHDRKVIRKFW
+619 GNPHDRKVIRRFW

-785 QQTSRQK
+785 QLTSRQK
-792 LLYQALKNKISID
+792 LLYQALKNKISIE

-812 GTTQQAQTT
+812 GSTQQAQNT

-851 HISLKPYQISK
+851 HISLKPYHISK

-878 RQAYSTS
+878 R
-885 YPIFRALNT
+885 
-894 YMMLFGFVPLIF
+894 
-906 RWLRVLLSPF
+906 WLRVLSPF
-916 APDHIQQSL
+916 APDYIQQSL

-940 RFIDVSPAEMANL
+940 RFIDISPAEMANL
-953 MNQGHLARWLAL
+953 MLQGLLARWLAL

-970 ASYRLHHMRS
+970 ASYRLYQLRS
-980 WMETEEDKEQG
+980 WGEPEGESHQRY
-991 SCFLRNRDFLLD
+991 LRNKDFLLG

-1013 HSCTLLQNLVFSS
+1013 CSCPLLKSLVFSS
-1026 HCKAVT
+1026 HCKAVS
-1032 GYSDHV
+1032 GYSDQVVHQ
-1038 IYRRRTATSC
+1038 RRSATSSLR
-1048 VRCCQVTELP
+1048 RCLLTELP
-1058 SFLCMASPR
+1058 SFLCVASPR
-1067 VSPTDECSERYS
+1067 
-1079 QHLRYQAVLR
+1079 
-1089 YLKWRFGD
+1089 
-1097 REKCEQEYRLLL
+1097 
-1109 LYLQVT
+1109 VT
-1115 AVPLEFYCNDRS
+1115 AVPLDSYCNDRS

-1132 RALREGGSLEA
+1132 RVLKEGGSLAA
-1143 KQCVLHGSPEL
+1143 KQCLLNGAPEL
-1154 AADWLK
+1154 AADWLNRR
-1160 QCSQFFPEHPGGLLG
+1160 SQFFPEPAGGLWS

-1182 SFIRIPDKE
+1182 SFIRIPGKE

-1197 GKLHALDLLL
+1197 GKLYALDVLL

-1375 RQRQEEKRQQEE
+1375 RLRQEEKRQQEE

-1414 RKKENMN
+1414 RRKEGVN

-1453 FSEISISSELHMG
+1453 FSEISISSELHTG
-1466 SIPPDESSND
+1466 SIPLDESSSD

-1501 GSVSDTVNGV
+1501 GSVSDTVNGI
-1511 SMQDSS
+1511 SIQEMP
-1517 LAVRGQSSRNRGRPK
+1517 AAGRGHSARSRGRPK
-1532 GGSKGGTGK
+1532 GSGSTAKGAGK
-1541 GRSRKSIAGSAAAM
+1541 GRSRKSTAGSAAAM

-1569 YAAYGYNVSKGM
+1569 YAAYGYNVSKGI
-1581 SASSPLQTAII
+1581 SASSPLQTSLV
-1592 RPSGLA
+1592 RPAGLA
-1598 DFGPSNASSP
+1598 DFGPSSASSP

-1616 NSICGTPKSLNL
+1616 NNVPGTPKNFHM
-1628 TSSLITETSIR
+1628 TSSLAPDSLVR
-1639 KQSKGAHTSGGR
+1639 KQGKGTNPSGGR

>member
-1 MASELSARED
+1 MASELGATED
-11 GSCSEL
+11 GSCTEL
-17 AKPLYLQYLEKALQL
+17 AKPLYLQYLEKALRL

-55 LDDNPLLPQSGDPLM
+55 LDDNPLLPQSGGPLM
-70 QVKEEPPDTF
+70 QVKEEPPNSL
-80 LGESSGAG
+80 LGESSEAG

-94 THSLNGVLQ
+94 AHSLNGILQ

-143 EDGEEEEEFSLSRE
+143 EDGEEEEFSLSRE
-157 ELHDMLRLHKYKKL
+157 ELHNMLRLHKYKKL

-190 GLLSTYD
+190 GLLSTHD

-218 KIKGKLKKVKKKRR
+218 KLKAKLKKVKKKRR
-232 RDEELSS
+232 REEELSS
-239 EESPRHH
+239 EESPRRH
-246 HHQTKVFAKFSHDT
+246 HHQTKVFAKFSHDA
-260 PPPGSKKKHLSIEQL
+260 PPPGSKKKHLTIEQL
-275 NARRRKVWLSI
+275 SARRRKVWLSI

-292 KVSLANGSRSVTM
+292 K
-305 PENEIA
+305 
-311 NQLSG
+311 
-316 DLTLRAYKQK
+316 AYKQK

-337 KKLAHQCMR
+337 RKLAHQCMR

-547 LKAYQLKGMNW
+547 LKGYQLKGMNW

-582 SIALLAHLAETVKFQ
+582 SIALLAHLAERENIWGPFLIISPASTLNNWHQEFARFVPKF
-597 SWCYLKIMS
+597 K
-606 FYFFLLFQVLPYW
+606 VLPYW

-812 GTTQQAQTT
+812 GTTQQAQNT

-851 HISLKPYQISK
+851 YISLKPYQISK

-878 RQAYSTS
+878 R
-885 YPIFRALNT
+885 
-894 YMMLFGFVPLIF
+894 
-906 RWLRVLLSPF
+906 WLRVLLSPF

-925 FHRKGINEESCFSFL
+925 FHRRSANEESCFSFL
-940 RFIDVSPAEMANL
+940 RFIDMCPAEMAKL
-953 MNQGHLARWLAL
+953 MHQGHLARWLAL

-970 ASYRLHHMRS
+970 AAYRLHHLRS
-980 WMETEEDKEQG
+980 WAEPGENQQTSQ
-991 SCFLRNRDFLLD
+991 CLRNKDFLLG

-1032 GYSDHV
+1032 GFSDH
-1038 IYRRRTATSC
+1038 IIHRRRSATSC

-1067 VSPTDECSERYS
+1067 V
-1079 QHLRYQAVLR
+1079 
-1089 YLKWRFGD
+1089 
-1097 REKCEQEYRLLL
+1097 
-1109 LYLQVT
+1109 T
-1115 AVPLEFYCNDRS
+1115 AVPLDFYCNDRS

-1132 RALREGGSLEA
+1132 KALKEGGSLEA
-1143 KQCVLHGSPEL
+1143 KQCVLNGSPEL
-1154 AADWLK
+1154 AADWQK
-1160 QCSQFFPEHPGGLLG
+1160 QSSQFFPEYPGGLLR

-1197 GKLHALDLLL
+1197 GKLYALDLLL

-1414 RKKENMN
+1414 RKKESMN

-1491 RATNSPASIT
+1491 RATNSPASIM
-1501 GSVSDTVNGV
+1501 GSVSDTMNGI
-1511 SMQDSS
+1511 SMQDMSITG
-1517 LAVRGQSSRNRGRPK
+1517 RGHSGRSRGRPK
-1532 GGSKGGTGK
+1532 GSGSGSKATGK
-1541 GRSRKSIAGSAAAM
+1541 GRSRKTTAGSAAAM

-1581 SASSPLQTAII
+1581 SASSPLQTSII
-1592 RPSGLA
+1592 RPAGLA
-1598 DFGPSNASSP
+1598 DFGPSSASSP

-1616 NSICGTPKSLNL
+1616 NSVCGTPKSLNL
-1628 TSSLITETSIR
+1628 TSSLISETPIR
-1639 KQSKGAHTSGGR
+1639 KQSKGAHTSGLFAVSKAPPILVP

>member
-1 MASELSARED
+1 MASELGAKED

-70 QVKEEPPDTF
+70 QVKEELPNSL

-157 ELHDMLRLHKYKKL
+157 ELHNMLRLHKYKKL
-171 HQSKYSKDKELQQ
+171 HQSKFSKDKELQQ

-190 GLLSTYD
+190 GLLSTHD

-218 KIKGKLKKVKKKRR
+218 KLKGKLKKVKKKRR

-260 PPPGSKKKHLSIEQL
+260 PPPGAKKKHLTIEQL

-292 KVSLANGSRSVTM
+292 K
-305 PENEIA
+305 
-311 NQLSG
+311 
-316 DLTLRAYKQK
+316 AYKQK

-547 LKAYQLKGMNW
+547 LKGYQLKGMNW

-582 SIALLAHLAETVKFQ
+582 SIALLAHLAERENIWGPFLIISPASTLNNWHQEFARFVPKF
-597 SWCYLKIMS
+597 K
-606 FYFFLLFQVLPYW
+606 VLPYW

-878 RQAYSTS
+878 RQVHSFLSSLAD
-885 YPIFRALNT
+885 L
-894 YMMLFGFVPLIF
+894 V
-906 RWLRVLLSPF
+906 WLRILLSPF

-970 ASYRLHHMRS
+970 ASYRLHHRRF
-980 WMETEEDKEQG
+980 WVETEGEKQQE
-991 SCFLRNRDFLLD
+991 SCLRNRDFFLD
-1003 VNFPLSFPNL
+1003 INFPL
-1013 HSCTLLQNLVFSS
+1013 CTLLQNLVFSS

-1032 GYSDHV
+1032 GHSDHV
-1038 IYRRRTATSC
+1038 IHRRRSATSC

-1058 SFLCMASPR
+1058 SFLCIASPR
-1067 VSPTDECSERYS
+1067 
-1079 QHLRYQAVLR
+1079 
-1089 YLKWRFGD
+1089 
-1097 REKCEQEYRLLL
+1097 
-1109 LYLQVT
+1109 VT

-1132 RALREGGSLEA
+1132 RALKEGGSLEA
-1143 KQCVLHGSPEL
+1143 KQCVLNGAPEL
-1154 AADWLK
+1154 AAAWLK
-1160 QCSQFFPEHPGGLLG
+1160 QSSQFFPESPGGLLG

-1414 RKKENMN
+1414 RKKEGMN

-1466 SIPPDESSND
+1466 SIPPDESSSD

-1501 GSVSDTVNGV
+1501 GSVSDTMNGV
-1511 SMQDSS
+1511 SMQDTPLSG
-1517 LAVRGQSSRNRGRPK
+1517 RGQSGRSRGRPK
-1532 GGSKGGTGK
+1532 GSGSGSKGGTGK

-1569 YAAYGYNVSKGM
+1569 YAAYGYNVTKGM

-1598 DFGPSNASSP
+1598 DFGPSSASSP

-1616 NSICGTPKSLNL
+1616 NSVCGTPKSLHL
-1628 TSSLITETSIR
+1628 TSSLVSEAPIR

>member
-1 MASELSARED
+1 MASELGARDD
-11 GSCSEL
+11 GGCTEL
-17 AKPLYLQYLEKALQL
+17 AKPLYLQYLERALRL
-32 DQFLRQTSAIFNR
+32 DHFLRQTSAIFNR
-45 SISSDESEDG
+45 NISSDDSEDG
-55 LDDNPLLPQSGDPLM
+55 LDDSNPLLPQSGDPLI
-70 QVKEEPPDTF
+70 QVKEEPPNSL
-80 LGESSGAG
+80 LGETSGAG
-88 NSGMLN
+88 SSGMLN
-94 THSLNGVLQ
+94 TYSLNGVLQ
-103 PEPKSEKGSLYNFS
+103 SESKCDKGNLYNFS

-130 LSDDSSDTDSPSD
+130 LSDESSEADSQS
-143 EDGEEEEEFSLSRE
+143 EDDDEEELNLSRE
-157 ELHDMLRLHKYKKL
+157 ELHNMLRLHKYKKL
-171 HQSKYSKDKELQQ
+171 HQNKYSKDKELQQ

-197 PYYEQQRHLLG
+197 PFYEQQRHLLG

-218 KIKGKLKKVKKKRR
+218 KLKAKLKKVKKKRR

-239 EESPRHH
+239 EESPRRH
-246 HHQTKVFAKFSHDT
+246 HHQTKVFAKFSHDA
-260 PPPGSKKKHLSIEQL
+260 PPPGTKKKHLSIEQL

-292 KVSLANGSRSVTM
+292 KAN
-305 PENEIA
+305 
-311 NQLSG
+311 
-316 DLTLRAYKQK
+316 KQK

-337 KKLAHQCMR
+337 RKLAHQCMK
-346 EVRRAAIQAQKNCKE
+346 EVRRAALQAQKNCKE

-433 DIGHDGIQEEILRKL
+433 DMGHDGIQEEILRKL

-469 EDYDSNYYK
+469 EDYDSNHFK

-483 NAEDAYQIHQARTR
+483 NAENAYHIHQARTR

-547 LKAYQLKGMNW
+547 LKGYQLKGMNW

-582 SIALLAHLAETVKFQ
+582 SIALLAHLAERENIWGPFLIISPASTLNNWHQEFTRFVPKF
-597 SWCYLKIMS
+597 K
-606 FYFFLLFQVLPYW
+606 VLPYW
-619 GNPHDRKVIRKFW
+619 GNPHDRKVIRRFW
-632 SQKTLYT
+632 SQ
-639 QDAPFHVVI
+639 
-648 TSYQLV
+648 
-654 VQDVK
+654 
-659 YFQRVK
+659 
-665 WQYMVLDEAQALKS
+665 
-679 SSSVRWKI
+679 
-687 LLQFQ
+687 
-692 CRNRLLLTGTPIQ
+692 
-705 NTMAELWALLHF
+705 LWALLHF

-785 QQTSRQK
+785 QLTSRQK
-792 LLYQALKNKISID
+792 LLYQALKNKISIE

-812 GTTQQAQTT
+812 GSTQQAQNT

-851 HISLKPYQISK
+851 HISLKPYHISK

-878 RQAYSTS
+878 R
-885 YPIFRALNT
+885 
-894 YMMLFGFVPLIF
+894 
-906 RWLRVLLSPF
+906 WLRVLSPF
-916 APDHIQQSL
+916 APDYIQQSL

-940 RFIDVSPAEMANL
+940 RFIDISPAEMANL
-953 MNQGHLARWLAL
+953 MLQGLLARWLAL

-970 ASYRLHHMRS
+970 ASYRLYQLRS
-980 WMETEEDKEQG
+980 WGEPEGESHQRY
-991 SCFLRNRDFLLD
+991 LRNKDFLLG

-1013 HSCTLLQNLVFSS
+1013 CSCPLLKSLVFSS
-1026 HCKAVT
+1026 HCKAVS
-1032 GYSDHV
+1032 GYSDQVVHQ
-1038 IYRRRTATSC
+1038 RRSATSSLR
-1048 VRCCQVTELP
+1048 RCLLTELP
-1058 SFLCMASPR
+1058 SFLCVASPR
-1067 VSPTDECSERYS
+1067 
-1079 QHLRYQAVLR
+1079 
-1089 YLKWRFGD
+1089 
-1097 REKCEQEYRLLL
+1097 
-1109 LYLQVT
+1109 VT
-1115 AVPLEFYCNDRS
+1115 AVPLDSYCNDRS

-1132 RALREGGSLEA
+1132 RVLKEGGSLAA
-1143 KQCVLHGSPEL
+1143 KQCLLNGAPEL
-1154 AADWLK
+1154 AADWLNRR
-1160 QCSQFFPEHPGGLLG
+1160 SQFFPEPAGGLWS

-1182 SFIRIPDKE
+1182 SFIRIPGKE

-1197 GKLHALDLLL
+1197 GKLYALDVLL

-1375 RQRQEEKRQQEE
+1375 RLRQEEKRQQEE

-1414 RKKENMN
+1414 RRKEGVN

-1453 FSEISISSELHMG
+1453 FSEISISSELHTG
-1466 SIPPDESSND
+1466 SIPLDESSSD

-1501 GSVSDTVNGV
+1501 GSVSDTVNGI
-1511 SMQDSS
+1511 SIQEMP
-1517 LAVRGQSSRNRGRPK
+1517 AAGRGHSARSRGRPK
-1532 GGSKGGTGK
+1532 GSGSTAKGAGK
-1541 GRSRKSIAGSAAAM
+1541 GRSRKSTAGSAAAM

-1569 YAAYGYNVSKGM
+1569 YAAYGYNVSKGI
-1581 SASSPLQTAII
+1581 SASSPLQTSLV
-1592 RPSGLA
+1592 RPAGLA
-1598 DFGPSNASSP
+1598 DFGPSSASSP

-1616 NSICGTPKSLNL
+1616 NNVPGTPKNFHM
-1628 TSSLITETSIR
+1628 TSSLAPDSLVR
-1639 KQSKGAHTSGGR
+1639 KQGKGTNPSGGR

>member
-1 MASELSARED
+1 MASELGARED
-11 GSCSEL
+11 GNSTEL
-17 AKPLYLQYLEKALQL
+17 ATPLYLRYLEKALRL
-32 DQFLRQTSAIFNR
+32 DHFLRQTSTIFNR

-55 LDDNPLLPQSGDPLM
+55 LDDNPLLPQPGGPLM
-70 QVKEEPPDTF
+70 QVKEEPTSSL

-88 NSGMLN
+88 SSGMLN

-103 PEPKSEKGSLYNFS
+103 SEPRTEKGSLYNFS

-130 LSDDSSDTDSPSD
+130 LSDDSSDSESATD
-143 EDGEEEEEFSLSRE
+143 EDGGEGEEFTLSRE
-157 ELHDMLRLHKYKKL
+157 ELHNMLRLHKYKKL

-197 PYYEQQRHLLG
+197 PYYEQQRHLIG
-208 PKKKKFKEEK
+208 PKKKKVKEEK
-218 KIKGKLKKVKKKRR
+218 KLKAKLKKVKKKKR
-232 RDEELSS
+232 RDEEISS
-239 EESPRHH
+239 EESPRRH

-275 NARRRKVWLSI
+275 NARRRKVWLNI
-286 VKKELP
+286 AKKELP
-292 KVSLANGSRSVTM
+292 K
-305 PENEIA
+305 
-311 NQLSG
+311 
-316 DLTLRAYKQK
+316 AYKQK
-326 ASARNLFLTNS
+326 VSARNLFLSNS
-337 KKLAHQCMR
+337 RKLAHQCMR

-448 EDSSTQRQIDIG
+448 EDSSIQRQIDIG

-478 AQALK
+478 VQALK
-483 NAEDAYQIHQARTR
+483 NAEDAYRIHQAQTR

-547 LKAYQLKGMNW
+547 LKGYQLKGMNW

-582 SIALLAHLAETVKFQ
+582 SIALLAHLAERENI
-597 SWCYLKIMS
+597 WGP
-606 FYFFLLFQVLPYW
+606 FLIISPASTLNNWHQEFARFVPRFKVLPYW

-812 GTTQQAQTT
+812 GTTQQAQNT

-862 FIYRH
+862 FLYRH

-878 RQAYSTS
+878 R
-885 YPIFRALNT
+885 
-894 YMMLFGFVPLIF
+894 
-906 RWLRVLLSPF
+906 WLQLLLSPF
-916 APDHIQQSL
+916 ATDHIQQSL
-925 FHRKGINEESCFSFL
+925 FHRRGTEEESCFSFL

-953 MNQGHLARWLAL
+953 MHKGHLARWLAL

-970 ASYRLHHMRS
+970 ATYRLHHFRF
-980 WMETEEDKEQG
+980 WREPEEDDQRKSQ
-991 SCFLRNRDFLLD
+991 CLKNKDFLLNI
-1003 VNFPLSFPNL
+1003 NFPLSPPNL
-1013 HSCTLLQNLVFSS
+1013 HSSTLLQNLVFTS
-1026 HCKAVT
+1026 HCKAVI
-1032 GYSDHV
+1032 GYSDYIIHQ
-1038 IYRRRTATSC
+1038 RSATSRKQ
-1048 VRCCQVTELP
+1048 RCQITELP
-1058 SFLCMASPR
+1058 SFLSVVSPR
-1067 VSPTDECSERYS
+1067 
-1079 QHLRYQAVLR
+1079 
-1089 YLKWRFGD
+1089 
-1097 REKCEQEYRLLL
+1097 
-1109 LYLQVT
+1109 VT
-1115 AVPLEFYCNDRS
+1115 AVPLDSYCNDRS

-1132 RALREGGSLEA
+1132 KALKEGGSLEA
-1143 KQCVLHGSPEL
+1143 KQCALHGAPEL
-1154 AADWLK
+1154 AAGWLK
-1160 QCSQFFPEHPGGLLG
+1160 RCSQLFPDYPGGLLG
-1175 IRPQNGW
+1175 VRPQNGW

-1197 GKLHALDLLL
+1197 GKLYALDVLL

-1399 KYAEKKKKEDELDGK
+1399 KYAEKKKKEDEIDGRK
-1414 RKKENMN
+1414 RKEGMN

-1438 GDDSF
+1438 GDESF
-1443 ISVDSAMPSP
+1443 VSVDSAMPSP
-1453 FSEISISSELHMG
+1453 FSEISINSELHMG

-1501 GSVSDTVNGV
+1501 GSVSDNMNGI
-1511 SMQDSS
+1511 SIQDMP
-1517 LAVRGQSSRNRGRPK
+1517 VTGRGHSGRSRGRPK
-1532 GGSKGGTGK
+1532 GSNSGSKSTGK
-1541 GRSRKSIAGSAAAM
+1541 GRSRKSAAGSAAAM

-1569 YAAYGYNVSKGM
+1569 YAAYGYSVSKGM
-1581 SASSPLQTAII
+1581 SSGSPLQTPLI
-1592 RPSGLA
+1592 RPAGLA
-1598 DFGPSNASSP
+1598 DFGPSSASSP
-1608 LSSPLSKG
+1608 MNKG
-1616 NSICGTPKSLNL
+1616 NSVCGSSKTLKLTGSLAPETP
-1628 TSSLITETSIR
+1628 IR
-1639 KQSKGAHTSGGR
+1639 KQYKGAHTSGGR

>member
-1 MASELSARED
+1 MASELGAKED
-11 GSCSEL
+11 GSSSEL

-70 QVKEEPPDTF
+70 QVKEELPNSL

-157 ELHDMLRLHKYKKL
+157 ELHNMLRLHKYKKL

-190 GLLSTYD
+190 GLLSTHD

-218 KIKGKLKKVKKKRR
+218 KLKGKLKKVKKKRR

-260 PPPGSKKKHLSIEQL
+260 PPPGAKKKHLTIEQL

-292 KVSLANGSRSVTM
+292 K
-305 PENEIA
+305 
-311 NQLSG
+311 
-316 DLTLRAYKQK
+316 AYKQK

-547 LKAYQLKGMNW
+547 LKGYQLKGMNW

-582 SIALLAHLAETVKFQ
+582 SIALLAHLAERENIWGPFLIISPASTLNNWHQEFARFVPKF
-597 SWCYLKIMS
+597 K
-606 FYFFLLFQVLPYW
+606 VLPYW

-878 RQAYSTS
+878 R
-885 YPIFRALNT
+885 
-894 YMMLFGFVPLIF
+894 
-906 RWLRVLLSPF
+906 WLRILLSPF

-970 ASYRLHHMRS
+970 ASYRLHHRRF
-980 WMETEEDKEQG
+980 WMETEGEKQQE
-991 SCFLRNRDFLLD
+991 SCLRNRDFLLD

-1032 GYSDHV
+1032 GHSDHV
-1038 IYRRRTATSC
+1038 IHRRRSATSC

-1058 SFLCMASPR
+1058 SFLCIASPR
-1067 VSPTDECSERYS
+1067 
-1079 QHLRYQAVLR
+1079 
-1089 YLKWRFGD
+1089 
-1097 REKCEQEYRLLL
+1097 
-1109 LYLQVT
+1109 VT

-1132 RALREGGSLEA
+1132 RALKDGGSLEA
-1143 KQCVLHGSPEL
+1143 KQCVLNGAPEL

-1160 QCSQFFPEHPGGLLG
+1160 QSSQFFPESPGGLLG

-1414 RKKENMN
+1414 RKKEGMN

-1466 SIPPDESSND
+1466 SIPPDESSSD

-1501 GSVSDTVNGV
+1501 GSVSDTMNGV
-1511 SMQDSS
+1511 SMQDTP
-1517 LAVRGQSSRNRGRPK
+1517 LTGRGQSGRSRGRPK
-1532 GGSKGGTGK
+1532 GSGSGSKGGTGK

-1569 YAAYGYNVSKGM
+1569 YAAYGYNVTKGM

-1598 DFGPSNASSP
+1598 DFGPSSASSP

-1616 NSICGTPKSLNL
+1616 NSVCGTPKSLHL
-1628 TSSLITETSIR
+1628 TSSLVSEAPIR

>member
-1 MASELSARED
+1 
-11 GSCSEL
+11 
-17 AKPLYLQYLEKALQL
+17 
-32 DQFLRQTSAIFNR
+32 
-45 SISSDESEDG
+45 
-55 LDDNPLLPQSGDPLM
+55 
-70 QVKEEPPDTF
+70 
-80 LGESSGAG
+80 
-88 NSGMLN
+88 
-94 THSLNGVLQ
+94 
-103 PEPKSEKGSLYNFS
+103 
-117 KLKKSRKWLKSIL
+117 
-130 LSDDSSDTDSPSD
+130 
-143 EDGEEEEEFSLSRE
+143 
-157 ELHDMLRLHKYKKL
+157 
-171 HQSKYSKDKELQQ
+171 
-184 YQYYSA
+184 
-190 GLLSTYD
+190 
-197 PYYEQQRHLLG
+197 
-208 PKKKKFKEEK
+208 
-218 KIKGKLKKVKKKRR
+218 GKLKKVKKKRR

-246 HHQTKVFAKFSHDT
+246 HHQTKVFAKFSQDT
-260 PPPGSKKKHLSIEQL
+260 PPPGSKKKHFSIEQL

-292 KVSLANGSRSVTM
+292 K
-305 PENEIA
+305 
-311 NQLSG
+311 
-316 DLTLRAYKQK
+316 AYKQK

-469 EDYDSNYYK
+469 DDYDSNYYK

-547 LKAYQLKGMNW
+547 LKGYQLKGMNW

-582 SIALLAHLAETVKFQ
+582 SIALLAHLAERENIWGPFLIISPASTLNNWHQEFARFVPKF
-597 SWCYLKIMS
+597 K
-606 FYFFLLFQVLPYW
+606 VLPYW

-862 FIYRH
+862 FIYL
-867 GQIRVFNHSRD
+867 I
-878 RQAYSTS
+878 
-885 YPIFRALNT
+885 
-894 YMMLFGFVPLIF
+894 LFGFVAFIF

-940 RFIDVSPAEMANL
+940 RLIDVSPAEMANL

-980 WMETEEDKEQG
+980 WVEAEEEKQQG
-991 SCFLRNRDFLLD
+991 SPFLRSRDFLLD

-1032 GYSDHV
+1032 GFSDHV
-1038 IYRRRTATSC
+1038 IHRRRSATSC

-1058 SFLCMASPR
+1058 SFLCIASPR
-1067 VSPTDECSERYS
+1067 
-1079 QHLRYQAVLR
+1079 
-1089 YLKWRFGD
+1089 
-1097 REKCEQEYRLLL
+1097 
-1109 LYLQVT
+1109 VT

-1132 RALREGGSLEA
+1132 RALKEGGSLAA
-1143 KQCVLHGSPEL
+1143 KQCVLHGSPDL

-1414 RKKENMN
+1414 RKKEGMN

-1501 GSVSDTVNGV
+1501 GSVSDTMNGV
-1511 SMQDSS
+1511 SMQDT
-1517 LAVRGQSSRNRGRPK
+1517 LGGRGQSSRSRGRPK
-1532 GGSKGGTGK
+1532 GANSGSKGGTGK

-1598 DFGPSNASSP
+1598 DFGPSSASSP

-1616 NSICGTPKSLNL
+1616 NSVCGTSKSLNL
-1628 TSSLITETSIR
+1628 TSSFISEASIR
-1639 KQSKGAHTSGGR
+1639 KQSKGAHSSGGR

>member
-1 MASELSARED
+1 MASELGARED

-70 QVKEEPPDTF
+70 QVKEEPPDSF

-117 KLKKSRKWLKSIL
+117 KLKKSRKWLK
-130 LSDDSSDTDSPSD
+130 
-143 EDGEEEEEFSLSRE
+143 
-157 ELHDMLRLHKYKKL
+157 
-171 HQSKYSKDKELQQ
+171 LQQ

-239 EESPRHH
+239 EESPRRH

-292 KVSLANGSRSVTM
+292 K
-305 PENEIA
+305 
-311 NQLSG
+311 
-316 DLTLRAYKQK
+316 AYKQK

-582 SIALLAHLAETVKFQ
+582 SIALLAHLAERENIWGPFLIISPASTLNNWHQEFARFVPKF
-597 SWCYLKIMS
+597 K
-606 FYFFLLFQVLPYW
+606 VLPYW

-851 HISLKPYQISK
+851 HIALKPYQISK

-878 RQAYSTS
+878 R
-885 YPIFRALNT
+885 
-894 YMMLFGFVPLIF
+894 
-906 RWLRVLLSPF
+906 WLRVLLSPF

-925 FHRKGINEESCFSFL
+925 FHRKGVNEESCFSFL

-980 WMETEEDKEQG
+980 WMETEEVKAQG

-1013 HSCTLLQNLVFSS
+1013 HSCTLLQNFVFSS

-1038 IYRRRTATSC
+1038 IYRRRSATSC

-1058 SFLCMASPR
+1058 SFLCIASPR
-1067 VSPTDECSERYS
+1067 
-1079 QHLRYQAVLR
+1079 
-1089 YLKWRFGD
+1089 
-1097 REKCEQEYRLLL
+1097 
-1109 LYLQVT
+1109 VT

-1175 IRPQNGW
+1175 IRPQYGW

-1511 SMQDSS
+1511 SMQDTS
-1517 LAVRGQSSRNRGRPK
+1517 LAARGQSSRSRGRPK
-1532 GGSKGGTGK
+1532 CGSKGGTGK

-1628 TSSLITETSIR
+1628 TSSLISETSVR

>member
-1 MASELSARED
+1 MSAMVAVRFNRAISSPPYQHMSPNRPPFLRFWWWALFLLTVPPNSQTVRRSHRL
-11 GSCSEL
+11 GN
-17 AKPLYLQYLEKALQL
+17 PALQ
-32 DQFLRQTSAIFNR
+32 
-45 SISSDESEDG
+45 
-55 LDDNPLLPQSGDPLM
+55 
-70 QVKEEPPDTF
+70 
-80 LGESSGAG
+80 
-88 NSGMLN
+88 
-94 THSLNGVLQ
+94 
-103 PEPKSEKGSLYNFS
+103 
-117 KLKKSRKWLKSIL
+117 SIL

-143 EDGEEEEEFSLSRE
+143 EDGEEEEFSLSRE
-157 ELHDMLRLHKYKKL
+157 ELHNMLRLHKYKKL

-190 GLLSTYD
+190 GLLSTHD

-218 KIKGKLKKVKKKRR
+218 KLKAKLKKVKKKRR
-232 RDEELSS
+232 REEELSS
-239 EESPRHH
+239 EESPRRH
-246 HHQTKVFAKFSHDT
+246 HHQTKVFAKFSHDA
-260 PPPGSKKKHLSIEQL
+260 PPPGSKKKHLTIEQL
-275 NARRRKVWLSI
+275 SARRRKVWLSI

-292 KVSLANGSRSVTM
+292 K
-305 PENEIA
+305 
-311 NQLSG
+311 
-316 DLTLRAYKQK
+316 AYKQK

-337 KKLAHQCMR
+337 RKLAHQCMR

-547 LKAYQLKGMNW
+547 LKGYQLKGMNW

-582 SIALLAHLAETVKFQ
+582 SIALLAHLAERENIWGPFLIISPASTLNNWHQEFARFVPKF
-597 SWCYLKIMS
+597 K
-606 FYFFLLFQVLPYW
+606 VLPYW

-812 GTTQQAQTT
+812 GTTQQAQNT

-851 HISLKPYQISK
+851 YISLKPYQISK

-878 RQAYSTS
+878 R
-885 YPIFRALNT
+885 
-894 YMMLFGFVPLIF
+894 
-906 RWLRVLLSPF
+906 WLRVLLSPF

-925 FHRKGINEESCFSFL
+925 FHRRSANEESCFSFL
-940 RFIDVSPAEMANL
+940 RFIDMCPAEMAKL
-953 MNQGHLARWLAL
+953 MHQGHLARWLAL

-970 ASYRLHHMRS
+970 AAYRLHHLRS
-980 WMETEEDKEQG
+980 WAEPGENQQTSQ
-991 SCFLRNRDFLLD
+991 CLRNKDFLLG

-1032 GYSDHV
+1032 GFSDH
-1038 IYRRRTATSC
+1038 IIHRRRSATSC

-1067 VSPTDECSERYS
+1067 V
-1079 QHLRYQAVLR
+1079 
-1089 YLKWRFGD
+1089 
-1097 REKCEQEYRLLL
+1097 
-1109 LYLQVT
+1109 T
-1115 AVPLEFYCNDRS
+1115 AVPLDFYCNDRS

-1132 RALREGGSLEA
+1132 KALKEGGSLEA
-1143 KQCVLHGSPEL
+1143 KQCVLNGSPEL
-1154 AADWLK
+1154 AADWQK
-1160 QCSQFFPEHPGGLLG
+1160 QSSQFFPEYPGGLLR

-1197 GKLHALDLLL
+1197 GKLYALDLLL

-1414 RKKENMN
+1414 RKKESMN

-1491 RATNSPASIT
+1491 RATNSPASIM
-1501 GSVSDTVNGV
+1501 GSVSDTMNGI
-1511 SMQDSS
+1511 SMQDMSITG
-1517 LAVRGQSSRNRGRPK
+1517 RGHSGRSRGRPK
-1532 GGSKGGTGK
+1532 GSGSGSKATGK
-1541 GRSRKSIAGSAAAM
+1541 GRSRKTTAGSAAAM

-1581 SASSPLQTAII
+1581 SASSPLQTSII
-1592 RPSGLA
+1592 RPAGLA
-1598 DFGPSNASSP
+1598 DFGPSSASSP

-1616 NSICGTPKSLNL
+1616 NSVCGTPKSLNL
-1628 TSSLITETSIR
+1628 TSSLISETPIR
-1639 KQSKGAHTSGGR
+1639 KQSKGAHTSGLFAVSKAPPILVP

>member
-1 MASELSARED
+1 MASDLEATED
-11 GSCSEL
+11 GYSTDL
-17 AKPLYLQYLEKALQL
+17 AKPLYLQYLERALRL

-45 SISSDESEDG
+45 NVSSDDSEDG
-55 LDDNPLLPQSGDPLM
+55 LDDTPHLTESEDPSL
-70 QVKEEPPDTF
+70 QVKEEPVSPL
-80 LGESSGAG
+80 LGDISREGISAGFPVSS
-88 NSGMLN
+88 
-94 THSLNGVLQ
+94 HNGVLQ
-103 PEPKSEKGSLYNFS
+103 PELKSERGSLYNFS
-117 KLKKSRKWLKSIL
+117 KLKKNRKWLKNIL
-130 LSDDSSDTDSPSD
+130 LNEDTSDSDSLSD
-143 EDGEEEEEFSLSRE
+143 EDDECSLSKD
-157 ELHDMLRLHKYKKL
+157 ELYDMLRMHKYKKL
-171 HQSKYSKDKELQQ
+171 HQNKYHKDKELQQ
-184 YQYYSA
+184 YQFYSA
-190 GLLSTYD
+190 GLLSTHD
-197 PYYEQQRHLLG
+197 QFHEQRHLNG
-208 PKKKKFKEEK
+208 PKKRKIKDEKKFRA
-218 KIKGKLKKVKKKRR
+218 KLKKVKKKRR
-232 RDEELSS
+232 HEEDLSDDEL
-239 EESPRHH
+239 PHRHH
-246 HHQTKVFAKFSHDT
+246 HAKVFAKFSQDAPT
-260 PPPGSKKKHLSIEQL
+260 PIAKKKHMTIEQL
-275 NARRRKVWLSI
+275 NARRRKVWLTI

-292 KVSLANGSRSVTM
+292 K
-305 PENEIA
+305 
-311 NQLSG
+311 
-316 DLTLRAYKQK
+316 AYKQK
-326 ASARNLFLTNS
+326 VSARNLLLTNS

-361 TLPRARRLTKE
+361 TLPRARKLTKE
-372 MLLYW
+372 MSLYW
-377 KKYEKVEKEHRKRA
+377 KKYDKVEKEHRKRA

-425 AHFMSRKR
+425 AHFVSRKR
-433 DIGHDGIQEEILRKL
+433 ESGPDSVQEEILRKL
-448 EDSSTQRQIDIG
+448 EDSSTQQQTG
-460 GGVVVNITQ
+460 GSSSSLPQ
-469 EDYDSNYYK
+469 EEYDSDYFK
-478 AQALK
+478 SQALK
-483 NAEDAYQIHQARTR
+483 NAEEAFRIHQAQKR

-502 AKESRAAALRAA
+502 ARESRLAALRAA
-514 NKSGTGFG
+514 NKSETGFG

-534 GEDIPQPTIFNGK
+534 GEDIPQPTIFSGK
-547 LKAYQLKGMNW
+547 LKGYQLKGMNW

-582 SIALLAHLAETVKFQ
+582 SIALLAHLAERENI
-597 SWCYLKIMS
+597 WGP
-606 FYFFLLFQVLPYW
+606 FLIISPASTLNNWHQEFSRFVPRFKVLPYW
-619 GNPHDRKVIRKFW
+619 GNPHERKVIRKFW
-632 SQKTLYT
+632 GQKTLYT
-639 QDAPFHVVI
+639 QEAPFHVVI

-717 IMPTLFDSHEEFNEW
+717 IMPTLFDSHDEFNEW

-785 QQTSRQK
+785 NLTSRQK

-812 GTTQQAQTT
+812 GTTQQAQNT

-836 NHPELFERQETWSPF
+836 NHSELFERQETWSPF
-851 HISLKPYQISK
+851 YLALRPYQISK
-862 FIYRH
+862 FLYRQ
-867 GQIRVFNHSRD
+867 GNIEFFNYSR
-878 RQAYSTS
+878 
-885 YPIFRALNT
+885 N
-894 YMMLFGFVPLIF
+894 
-906 RWLRVLLSPF
+906 RWLRTVLSPF

-925 FHRKGINEESCFSFL
+925 FHRKRSDEESCFSFL
-940 RFIDVSPAEMANL
+940 RFINISPAEMGNL
-953 MNQGHLARWLAL
+953 MHHGHQARWLAL
-965 FLSLK
+965 FMCLK
-970 ASYRLHHMRS
+970 EAYRLHHSRFWLQKKMS
-980 WMETEEDKEQG
+980 VTTPATLTNKSFILWVD
-991 SCFLRNRDFLLD
+991 
-1003 VNFPLSFPNL
+1003 FPLAFPRI
-1013 HSCTLLQNLVFSS
+1013 HTSPLLQNMVFTR
-1026 HCKAVT
+1026 HCQPVYGFA
-1032 GYSDHV
+1032 DHV
-1038 IYRRRTATSC
+1038 IIQPNAGQEL
-1048 VRCCQVTELP
+1048 VRHCQVTNLP
-1058 SFLCMASPR
+1058 SFLCIASP
-1067 VSPTDECSERYS
+1067 
-1079 QHLRYQAVLR
+1079 L
-1089 YLKWRFGD
+1089 
-1097 REKCEQEYRLLL
+1097 
-1109 LYLQVT
+1109 VT
-1115 AVPLEFYCNDRS
+1115 APPIDTYCSDRS

-1132 RALREGGSLEA
+1132 QMLRNGN
-1143 KQCVLHGSPEL
+1143 PEVSKWL
-1154 AADWLK
+1154 VFGAPERHADWLLRD
-1160 QCSQFFPEHPGGLLG
+1160 SQFFPESPCGLLA
-1175 IRPQNGW
+1175 IRPCHGW

-1197 GKLHALDLLL
+1197 GKLYALDLLL

-1255 MVADFQNRNDIF
+1255 MVADFQSRTDIF

-1337 KSEIQRMVISGGNFK
+1337 KSEIQRVVISGGNFK

-1387 TNRVKERKRKRE
+1387 TNKVKERKRKRE
-1399 KYAEKKKKEDELDGK
+1399 KYAEKKKKEDEIDG
-1414 RKKENMN
+1414 RKKKDGIN

-1453 FSEISISSELHMG
+1453 FSEISISSELHTG
-1466 SIPPDESSND
+1466 SIALDESSND
-1476 MLVIVDDPASSAPQS
+1476 MLVIVDDPSSSAQQS
-1491 RATNSPASIT
+1491 RGTNSPASIT
-1501 GSVSDTVNGV
+1501 GSASDTLNGIF
-1511 SMQDSS
+1511 SQESS
-1517 LAVRGQSSRNRGRPK
+1517 TSGRANTNRNRARTKTGGNGTK
-1532 GGSKGGTGK
+1532 GGKS
-1541 GRSRKSIAGSAAAM
+1541 RSRKSTAGSAAAM
-1555 AGAKAGAA
+1555 AGAMAGAA
-1563 AASAAA
+1563 AAF
-1569 YAAYGYNVSKGM
+1569 AAYGYNVSKGLPTN
-1581 SASSPLQTAII
+1581 STLQAPLLRTYGVSEFSHLNSSSPI
-1592 RPSGLA
+1592 
-1598 DFGPSNASSP
+1598 N
-1608 LSSPLSKG
+1608 SPLSKG
-1616 NSICGTPKSLNL
+1616 SNVPGTSKLSNPVSMTPD
-1628 TSSLITETSIR
+1628 TSSR
-1639 KQSKGAHTSGGR
+1639 RHSKTTGNPGGL